1 MAITRMTVIKAS
13 SDADYRKGQDIF
25 LIDKRIK
32 NFETDMN
39 TLTDTPMITATVLDA
54 DGSEHET
61 QVSIDEDES
70 RIIGSL
76 CSCPDFYQSQ
86 GLCCHCVA
94 ILLKYISRR
103 HLQTSFSVK
112 NQNRIGQTLIESYI
126 QQSTR
131 SPYSAEALE
140 SRGMIELE
148 PILHKQYN
156 KLSVDFKIG
165 TSKKYV
171 IKDLLEFARLV
182 REHELF
188 QYGKN
193 LKFFHEPEAFAS
205 DSRELLNF
213 IMQRIEE
220 YEYHFHYVQDSTYR
234 FQTMKALRFLPLS
247 PTAIDTFLNL
257 MLGRSLQF
265 QLDDR
270 SQTIHV
276 VDGDPSLSLELKS
289 EGTDSYH
296 LTIENCLIISGAH
309 HFWILKDKKLYKCS
323 DAFKRDMQP
332 YLTEL
337 NRQKVREITL
347 SEKQLRPFY
356 GSVLK
361 HLEAHTDFHAE
372 GIDLSSY
379 EPPEAH
385 FSIYLD
391 NPAENIISCTAYA
404 RYNDETFSLATPIS
418 CEDGFRDAAMENKIL
433 TAIQTY
439 FRPVLSSEYEDQ
451 HLPDVD
457 GDFVISHDDPSAFLF
472 LEQGLPHFYELAEVF
487 ISSNMKRIRILSAPK
502 TAVGVSVSNGLLEID
517 IQSDTLPY
525 EELAGILNSYRRRQK
540 YYKLKSGEFLKL
552 ENNSLSVLSELADGL
567 RLSEK
572 DIRHGKIT
580 VPLYRASYIDSVLTS
595 HNSDIQSHRD
605 RYFKSLIRDM
615 KSVADSDYEVPD
627 ALKPILRD
635 YQKTGYRWLCTI
647 AQLGF
652 GGILADDMGLGKTLQ
667 IITLLEHTRIEA
679 ISGNIDASEAL
690 DSPDDADSSMTIS
703 ASEQAHPVSLIICP
717 SSLVYNWDSEIEHF
731 APQLKTLLIIGTAQE
746 RRELLTHYSDYD
758 VLITSY
764 DMLKRDIA
772 CYDNLRF
779 RYQIIDE
786 AQYIKNHRTQAARS
800 VCSIHSVTRFAL
812 TGTPIENRLSELWSI
827 FEYLMPGFLYPY
839 AYFRSELEQPIVE
852 DKDMIAAT
860 RLQQLVRPFIMRRL
874 KTDVLKELPDKLEHA
889 VYAQM
894 TDEQH
899 KLYNANAL
907 KLQKDLEK
915 QSDSMFKT
923 SKIQILSELTKL
935 RQLCCDPSLIYQNYH
950 GGSAKLDTCIQL
962 IQNAMAGGHKILL
975 FSQFTSMLDIIE
987 RRLKAERILYYRL
1000 DGSTKSEQRT
1010 RLVSAF
1016 NENKVPVFLISLKA
1030 GGTGLN
1036 LTGADIVIH
1045 YDPWWNA
1052 AAQNQATDRAH
1063 RIGQKHTVTVYKL
1076 IARHTIEEKILELQE
1091 NKKALSDQI
1100 LSEEGVTASHLTRD
1114 DLLQILQN

>member
-13 SDADYRKGQDIF
+13 TDADYRKGQDIF

-32 NFETDMN
+32 NFETDIN
-39 TLTDTPMITATVLDA
+39 TLTGTPMITATVLDA

-70 RIIGSL
+70 QIVGSL
-76 CSCPDFYQSQ
+76 CSCSDFYQSE

-103 HLQTSFSVK
+103 HIQTSFPSK
-112 NQNRIGQTLIESYI
+112 KQNRIGQTLIESYI
-126 QQSTR
+126 HQSSGTHYPAKA
-131 SPYSAEALE
+131 SETKVL
-140 SRGMIELE
+140 IELE
-148 PILHKQYN
+148 PILHKQYH

-165 TSKKYV
+165 TGKKYV
-171 IKDLLEFARLV
+171 IKDLLEFARLI
-182 REHELF
+182 RQGELF

-193 LKFFHEPEAFAS
+193 LKFFHEPEAFTS
-205 DSRELLNF
+205 ESRSMLAF

-220 YEYHFHYVQDSTYR
+220 YEYHFHCVQDSTYR
-234 FQTMKALRFLPLS
+234 FQTMKALRYLPLS
-247 PTAIDTFLNL
+247 PTAVDMFLN
-257 MLGRSLQF
+257 MMIGHTLQF
-265 QLDDR
+265 DLDDHIR
-270 SQTIHV
+270 PIYVT
-276 VDGDPSLSLELKS
+276 DGDPELTLELKA
-289 EGTDSYH
+289 EDSDTYH
-296 LTIENCLIISGAH
+296 LTIEDCLILSGART
-309 HFWILKDKKLYKCS
+309 FWILKDKILYRCS
-323 DAFKRDMQP
+323 EAFKKDMQP

-337 NRQKVREITL
+337 NRQKIREITL

-361 HLEAHTDFHAE
+361 HLEAHTDFHTE
-372 GIDLSSY
+372 GVDLTDY

-404 RYNDETFSLATPIS
+404 RYGEETFSLATPIS
-418 CEDGFRDAAMENKIL
+418 CEDGFRDASMENRIL

-439 FRPVLSSEYEDQ
+439 FQPAAVSGNEDSPVADA
-451 HLPDVD
+451 
-457 GDFVISHDDPSAFLF
+457 DFIISHDDQAAFLF

-487 ISSNMKRIRILSAPK
+487 ISSNMKRIRILSAPR

-517 IQSDTLPY
+517 IHSDSLPY

-567 RLSEK
+567 RLSEQA
-572 DIRHGKIT
+572 IRGGRIS
-580 VPLYRASYIDSVLTS
+580 VPLYRASYIDAVLTS

-627 ALKPILRD
+627 AMKPILRD

-667 IITLLEHTRIEA
+667 IITLLEHARLEA
-679 ISGNIDASEAL
+679 ISKTVDLTDTASHTAC
-690 DSPDDADSSMTIS
+690 PP
-703 ASEQAHPVSLIICP
+703 PVSLIVCP

-731 APQLKTLLIIGTAQE
+731 APNLKTLLITGTAQE
-746 RRELLTHYSDYD
+746 RQELLTHYADYD

-772 CYDNLRF
+772 SYDNLHF
-779 RYQIIDE
+779 HYQIIDE

-852 DKDMIAAT
+852 NKDQIAAT

-894 TDEQH
+894 TDEQN
-899 KLYNANAL
+899 KLYTANTL
-907 KLQKDLEK
+907 KLQKDLEQ

-923 SKIQILSELTKL
+923 SKIQILAELTKL

-962 IQNAMAGGHKILL
+962 IENAMAGGHKILL
-975 FSQFTSMLDIIE
+975 FSQFTSMLDVIE

-1010 RLVSAF
+1010 RLVNAF
-1016 NENKVPVFLISLKA
+1016 NENKIPVFLISLKA

-1063 RIGQKHTVTVYKL
+1063 RIGQTHTVTVYKL

-1100 LSEEGVTASHLTRD
+1100 LSEEGVTASQLTKEELLK
-1114 DLLQILQN
+1114 LLQN

>member
-1 MAITRMTVIKAS
+1 MAITIMTVIKAS

-32 NFETDMN
+32 NFETDIN
-39 TLTDTPMITATVLDA
+39 TLTGTPMITATVLDA

-70 RIIGSL
+70 QIVGSL
-76 CSCPDFYQSQ
+76 CSCSDFYQSE

-103 HLQTSFSVK
+103 HIQISFPAK
-112 NQNRIGQTLIESYI
+112 KQNRIGQTLIESYI
-126 QQSTR
+126 HQSSGTHY
-131 SPYSAEALE
+131 PAEASETKVL
-140 SRGMIELE
+140 IELE
-148 PILHKQYN
+148 PILHKQYH

-165 TSKKYV
+165 TGKKYV
-171 IKDLLEFARLV
+171 IKDLLEFARLI
-182 REHELF
+182 RQGELF

-193 LKFFHEPEAFAS
+193 LKFFHEPEAFTTE
-205 DSRELLNF
+205 SRNMLAF

-220 YEYHFHYVQDSTYR
+220 YEYHFHCVQDSTYR
-234 FQTMKALRFLPLS
+234 FQTMKALRYLPLS
-247 PTAIDTFLNL
+247 PTAVDMFLN
-257 MLGRSLQF
+257 MMIGHTLQF
-265 QLDDR
+265 DLDDHIR
-270 SQTIHV
+270 PIYVT
-276 VDGDPSLSLELKS
+276 DGDPELTLELKA
-289 EGTDSYH
+289 EDSDTYH
-296 LTIENCLIISGAH
+296 LTIEDCLILSGART
-309 HFWILKDKKLYKCS
+309 FWILKDKILYRCS
-323 DAFKRDMQP
+323 EAFKKDMQP

-337 NRQKVREITL
+337 NRQKIREITL

-361 HLEAHTDFHAE
+361 HLEAHTDFHTE
-372 GIDLSSY
+372 GVDLTDY

-404 RYNDETFSLATPIS
+404 RYGEETFSLATPIS
-418 CEDGFRDAAMENKIL
+418 CEDGFRDASMENRIL

-439 FRPVLSSEYEDQ
+439 FQPAAVSGNEDSPVADA
-451 HLPDVD
+451 
-457 GDFVISHDDPSAFLF
+457 DFIISHDDQAAFLF

-487 ISSNMKRIRILSAPK
+487 ISSNMKRIRILSAPR

-517 IQSDTLPY
+517 IHSDSLPY

-567 RLSEK
+567 RLSEQA
-572 DIRHGKIT
+572 IRGGRIS
-580 VPLYRASYIDSVLTS
+580 VPLYRASYIDAVLTS

-627 ALKPILRD
+627 AMKPILRD

-667 IITLLEHTRIEA
+667 IITLLEHARLEA
-679 ISGNIDASEAL
+679 ISKTVDLTDTASHTAC
-690 DSPDDADSSMTIS
+690 PP
-703 ASEQAHPVSLIICP
+703 PVSLIVCP

-731 APQLKTLLIIGTAQE
+731 APNLKTLLITGTAQE
-746 RRELLTHYSDYD
+746 RQELLTHYADYD

-772 CYDNLRF
+772 SYDNLHF
-779 RYQIIDE
+779 HYQIIDE

-852 DKDMIAAT
+852 NKDQIAAT

-894 TDEQH
+894 TDEQN
-899 KLYNANAL
+899 KLYTANTL
-907 KLQKDLEK
+907 KLQKDLEQ

-923 SKIQILSELTKL
+923 SKIQILAELTKL

-962 IQNAMAGGHKILL
+962 IENAMAGGHKILL
-975 FSQFTSMLDIIE
+975 FSQFTSMLDVIE

-1010 RLVSAF
+1010 RLVNAF
-1016 NENKVPVFLISLKA
+1016 NENKIPVFLISLKA

-1063 RIGQKHTVTVYKL
+1063 RIGQTHTVTVYKL

-1100 LSEEGVTASHLTRD
+1100 LSEEGVTASQLTKEELLK
-1114 DLLQILQN
+1114 LLQN

>member
-32 NFETDMN
+32 NFETDIN
-39 TLTDTPMITATVLDA
+39 TLTGTPMITATVLDA

-70 RIIGSL
+70 QIVGSL
-76 CSCPDFYQSQ
+76 CSCSDFYQSE

-103 HLQTSFSVK
+103 HIQTSFPAK
-112 NQNRIGQTLIESYI
+112 KQNRIGQTLIESYI
-126 QQSTR
+126 HQSSGTHY
-131 SPYSAEALE
+131 PAEASETKVL
-140 SRGMIELE
+140 IELE
-148 PILHKQYN
+148 PILHKQYH

-165 TSKKYV
+165 TGKKYV
-171 IKDLLEFARLV
+171 IKDLLEFARLI
-182 REHELF
+182 RQGELF

-193 LKFFHEPEAFAS
+193 LKFFHEPEAFTS
-205 DSRELLNF
+205 ESRSMLAF

-220 YEYHFHYVQDSTYR
+220 YEYHFHCVQDSTYR
-234 FQTMKALRFLPLS
+234 FQTMKALRYLPLS
-247 PTAIDTFLNL
+247 PTAVDMFLN
-257 MLGRSLQF
+257 MMIGHTLQF
-265 QLDDR
+265 DLDNHIR
-270 SQTIHV
+270 TIYV
-276 VDGDPSLSLELKS
+276 TDGDPKLTLELKA
-289 EGTDSYH
+289 EDSDTYH
-296 LTIENCLIISGAH
+296 LTIEDCLILSGAQT
-309 HFWILKDKKLYKCS
+309 FWILKDKILYRCS
-323 DAFKRDMQP
+323 EAFKKDMQP

-337 NRQKVREITL
+337 NRQKIREITL

-361 HLEAHTDFHAE
+361 HLEAHTDFHTE
-372 GIDLSSY
+372 GVDLTDY

-404 RYNDETFSLATPIS
+404 RYGEETFSLATPIS
-418 CEDGFRDAAMENKIL
+418 CEDGFRDASMENRIL

-439 FRPVLSSEYEDQ
+439 FQPAAVSGNEDSPVADA
-451 HLPDVD
+451 
-457 GDFVISHDDPSAFLF
+457 DFIISHDDQAAFLF

-487 ISSNMKRIRILSAPK
+487 ISSNMKRIRILSAPR

-517 IQSDTLPY
+517 IHSDSLPY

-567 RLSEK
+567 RLSEQA
-572 DIRHGKIT
+572 IRGGRIS
-580 VPLYRASYIDSVLTS
+580 VPLYRASYIDAVLTS

-627 ALKPILRD
+627 AMKPILRD

-667 IITLLEHTRIEA
+667 IITLLEHARLEA
-679 ISGNIDASEAL
+679 ISKTVDLTDTASHTAC
-690 DSPDDADSSMTIS
+690 PP
-703 ASEQAHPVSLIICP
+703 PVSLIVCP

-731 APQLKTLLIIGTAQE
+731 APNLKTLLITGTAQE
-746 RRELLTHYSDYD
+746 RQELLTHYADYD

-772 CYDNLRF
+772 SYDNLHF
-779 RYQIIDE
+779 HFQIIDE

-852 DKDMIAAT
+852 NKDQIAAT

-894 TDEQH
+894 TDEQN
-899 KLYNANAL
+899 KLYTANTL
-907 KLQKDLEK
+907 KLQKDLEQ

-923 SKIQILSELTKL
+923 SKIQILAELTKL

-962 IQNAMAGGHKILL
+962 IENAMAGGHKILL
-975 FSQFTSMLDIIE
+975 FSQFTSMLDVIE

-1010 RLVSAF
+1010 RLVNAF
-1016 NENKVPVFLISLKA
+1016 NENKIPVFLISLKA

-1063 RIGQKHTVTVYKL
+1063 RIGQTHTVTVYKL

-1100 LSEEGVTASHLTRD
+1100 LSEEGVTASQLTKEELLK
-1114 DLLQILQN
+1114 LLQN

>member
-13 SDADYRKGQDIF
+13 TDADYRKGQDIF

-32 NFETDMN
+32 NFETDIN
-39 TLTDTPMITATVLDA
+39 TLTGTPMITATVLDA

-61 QVSIDEDES
+61 QVSIDEDENQ
-70 RIIGSL
+70 IVGSL
-76 CSCPDFYQSQ
+76 CSCSDFYQSE

-103 HLQTSFSVK
+103 HIQTSFPAK
-112 NQNRIGQTLIESYI
+112 KQNRIGQTLIESYI
-126 QQSTR
+126 HQSSSTHY
-131 SPYSAEALE
+131 PAEASETKVL
-140 SRGMIELE
+140 IELE
-148 PILHKQYN
+148 PILHKQYH

-165 TSKKYV
+165 TGKKYV
-171 IKDLLEFARLV
+171 IKDLLEFARLI
-182 REHELF
+182 HQGELF

-193 LKFFHEPEAFAS
+193 LKFFHEPEAFTTE
-205 DSRELLNF
+205 SRNVMAF

-220 YEYHFHYVQDSTYR
+220 YEYHFHCVQDSTYR
-234 FQTMKALRFLPLS
+234 FQTMKALRYLPLS
-247 PTAIDTFLNL
+247 PTAVDMFLN
-257 MLGRSLQF
+257 MMIGHTLQF
-265 QLDDR
+265 DLDDHIR
-270 SQTIHV
+270 PIYVT
-276 VDGDPSLSLELKS
+276 DGDPELTLELKA
-289 EGTDSYH
+289 EDSDTYH
-296 LTIENCLIISGAH
+296 LTIEDCLILSGART
-309 HFWILKDKKLYKCS
+309 FWILKDKILYRCS
-323 DAFKRDMQP
+323 EAFKKDMQP

-361 HLEAHTDFHAE
+361 HLEAHTDFHTE
-372 GIDLSSY
+372 GIDLNGY

-404 RYNDETFSLATPIS
+404 RYGEETFSLATPIS
-418 CEDGFRDAAMENKIL
+418 SEDGFRDVAMENRIL

-439 FRPVLSSEYEDQ
+439 FQPAAVSGNENSPVADA
-451 HLPDVD
+451 
-457 GDFVISHDDPSAFLF
+457 DFIISHDDQAAFLF

-487 ISSNMKRIRILSAPK
+487 ISSNMKRIRILSAPR

-517 IQSDTLPY
+517 IHSDSLPY

-567 RLSEK
+567 RLSEQA
-572 DIRHGKIT
+572 IRGGRIS
-580 VPLYRASYIDSVLTS
+580 VPLYRASYIDAVLTS
-595 HNSDIQSHRD
+595 HNSDMQSHRD

-627 ALKPILRD
+627 AMKPILRD

-667 IITLLEHTRIEA
+667 IITLLEHARLEA
-679 ISGNIDASEAL
+679 ISKTVDLTETASHTAC
-690 DSPDDADSSMTIS
+690 PP
-703 ASEQAHPVSLIICP
+703 PVSLIVCP

-731 APQLKTLLIIGTAQE
+731 APNLKTLLITGTAQE
-746 RRELLTHYSDYD
+746 RQELLTHYADYD

-764 DMLKRDIA
+764 DMLKRDISS
-772 CYDNLRF
+772 YDNLHF
-779 RYQIIDE
+779 HYQIIDE

-852 DKDMIAAT
+852 NKDQIAAT

-894 TDEQH
+894 TDEQN
-899 KLYNANAL
+899 KLYTANAL
-907 KLQKDLEK
+907 KLQKDLEQ

-923 SKIQILSELTKL
+923 SKIQILAELTTL

-962 IQNAMAGGHKILL
+962 IENAMAGGHKILL
-975 FSQFTSMLDIIE
+975 FSQFTSMLDVIE
-987 RRLKAERILYYRL
+987 RRLKTEHILYYRL

-1010 RLVSAF
+1010 RLVNAF
-1016 NENKVPVFLISLKA
+1016 NENKIPVFLISLKA

-1063 RIGQKHTVTVYKL
+1063 RIGQTHTVTVYKL
-1076 IARHTIEEKILELQE
+1076 IARHTIEEKILKLQE

-1100 LSEEGVTASHLTRD
+1100 LSEEGVTASQLTKEE
-1114 DLLQILQN
+1114 LLQILQN

>member
-13 SDADYRKGQDIF
+13 TDADYRKGQDIF

-32 NFETDMN
+32 NFETDIN

-70 RIIGSL
+70 QIVGSL
-76 CSCPDFYQSQ
+76 CSCTDFYQSE

-103 HLQTSFSVK
+103 HIQTSFPSK
-112 NQNRIGQTLIESYI
+112 KQNRIGQTLIESYI
-126 QQSTR
+126 HQS
-131 SPYSAEALE
+131 SGSHYPAEASETKVL
-140 SRGMIELE
+140 IELE
-148 PILHKQYN
+148 PILHKQYH

-165 TSKKYV
+165 TGKKYV
-171 IKDLLEFARLV
+171 IKDLLEFARLI
-182 REHELF
+182 RQGELF

-193 LKFFHEPEAFAS
+193 LKFFHEPAAFTS
-205 DSRELLNF
+205 ESRSMLAF

-220 YEYHFHYVQDSTYR
+220 YEYHFHCVQDSTYR
-234 FQTMKALRFLPLS
+234 FQTMKALRYLPLS
-247 PTAIDTFLNL
+247 PTAVDMFLN
-257 MLGRSLQF
+257 MMIGHTLQF
-265 QLDDR
+265 DLDDHIR
-270 SQTIHV
+270 PIYVT
-276 VDGDPSLSLELKS
+276 DGDPELTLELKAK
-289 EGTDSYH
+289 DSDTYH
-296 LTIENCLIISGAH
+296 LTIEDCLILSGART
-309 HFWILKDKKLYKCS
+309 FWILKDKILYRCS
-323 DAFKRDMQP
+323 EAFKKDMQP

-361 HLEAHTDFHAE
+361 HLEAHTDFHTE
-372 GIDLSSY
+372 GVDLTGY

-404 RYNDETFSLATPIS
+404 RYGEETFSLATPIS

-439 FRPVLSSEYEDQ
+439 FQPAAVSRNDDSPVADA
-451 HLPDVD
+451 
-457 GDFVISHDDPSAFLF
+457 DFIISHDDQAAFLF

-487 ISSNMKRIRILSAPK
+487 ISSNMKHIRILSAPR

-517 IQSDTLPY
+517 VHSDSLPY
-525 EELAGILNSYRRRQK
+525 DELAGILNSYRRRQK

-567 RLSEK
+567 RLSEQA
-572 DIRHGKIT
+572 IRGGRIS
-580 VPLYRASYIDSVLTS
+580 VPLYRASYIDAVLTS
-595 HNSDIQSHRD
+595 HNSDMQSHRD

-627 ALKPILRD
+627 AMKPILRD

-667 IITLLEHTRIEA
+667 IITLLEHARLEA
-679 ISGNIDASEAL
+679 ISKTVDLAETASHTAC
-690 DSPDDADSSMTIS
+690 PP
-703 ASEQAHPVSLIICP
+703 PVSLIVCP

-731 APQLKTLLIIGTAQE
+731 APNLKTLLITGTAQE
-746 RRELLTHYSDYD
+746 RQELLTHYADYD
-758 VLITSY
+758 ILITSY

-772 CYDNLRF
+772 SYENLHF
-779 RYQIIDE
+779 HYQIIDE

-852 DKDMIAAT
+852 NKDKIAAT

-894 TDEQH
+894 TDEQK
-899 KLYNANAL
+899 KLYTANAL
-907 KLQKDLEK
+907 KLQKNLEQ

-923 SKIQILSELTKL
+923 SKIQILAELTKL

-962 IQNAMAGGHKILL
+962 IENAMAGGHKILL
-975 FSQFTSMLDIIE
+975 FSQFTSMLDVIE
-987 RRLKAERILYYRL
+987 RRLKTERILYYRL

-1010 RLVSAF
+1010 RLVNAF

-1052 AAQNQATDRAH
+1052 AAQNQATDRTH

-1076 IARHTIEEKILELQE
+1076 IARHTIEEKILKLQE

-1100 LSEEGVTASHLTRD
+1100 LSEEGVTASHLTKE
-1114 DLLQILQN
+1114 DLLQILQ

>member
-13 SDADYRKGQDIF
+13 TDADYRKGQDIF

-32 NFETDMN
+32 NFETDIN

-70 RIIGSL
+70 QIVGSL
-76 CSCPDFYQSQ
+76 CSCSDFYQAE

-103 HLQTSFSVK
+103 HIQTSFPSK
-112 NQNRIGQTLIESYI
+112 KQNRIGQTLIESYI
-126 QQSTR
+126 HQS
-131 SPYSAEALE
+131 SGSHYPAEASETKVL
-140 SRGMIELE
+140 IELE
-148 PILHKQYN
+148 PILHKQYH

-165 TSKKYV
+165 TGKKYV
-171 IKDLLEFARLV
+171 IKDLLEFARLI
-182 REHELF
+182 HQGELF

-193 LKFFHEPEAFAS
+193 LKFFHEPEAFTS
-205 DSRELLNF
+205 ESRSMLAF

-220 YEYHFHYVQDSTYR
+220 YEYHFHCVQDSTYR
-234 FQTMKALRFLPLS
+234 FQTMKALRYLPLS
-247 PTAIDTFLNL
+247 PTAVDMFLN
-257 MLGRSLQF
+257 MMIGHTLQF
-265 QLDDR
+265 DLDDHIR
-270 SQTIHV
+270 PIYVT
-276 VDGDPSLSLELKS
+276 DGDPELTLELKA
-289 EGTDSYH
+289 EDSDTYH
-296 LTIENCLIISGAH
+296 LTIEDCLILSGART
-309 HFWILKDKKLYKCS
+309 FWILKDKILYRCS
-323 DAFKRDMQP
+323 EAFKKDMQP

-361 HLEAHTDFHAE
+361 HLEAHTDFHTE
-372 GIDLSSY
+372 GVDLTDY

-404 RYNDETFSLATPIS
+404 RYGEETFSLATPIS
-418 CEDGFRDAAMENKIL
+418 CEDGFRDAAMENRIL

-439 FRPVLSSEYEDQ
+439 FQPAAVSGNEDSPVADA
-451 HLPDVD
+451 
-457 GDFVISHDDPSAFLF
+457 DFIISHDDQAAFLF

-487 ISSNMKRIRILSAPK
+487 ISSNMKRIRILSAPR

-517 IQSDTLPY
+517 VHSDSLPY
-525 EELAGILNSYRRRQK
+525 EELAGILNSYRCRQK

-567 RLSEK
+567 RLSEQA
-572 DIRHGKIT
+572 IRGGRIS
-580 VPLYRASYIDSVLTS
+580 VPLYRASYIDAVLTS
-595 HNSDIQSHRD
+595 HNSDMQSHRD

-627 ALKPILRD
+627 AMKPILRD

-667 IITLLEHTRIEA
+667 IITLLEHARLEA
-679 ISGNIDASEAL
+679 ISKTVDLTDTASHTAC
-690 DSPDDADSSMTIS
+690 PP
-703 ASEQAHPVSLIICP
+703 PVSLIVCP

-731 APQLKTLLIIGTAQE
+731 APNLKTLLITGTAQE
-746 RRELLTHYSDYD
+746 RQELLTHYADYD

-772 CYDNLRF
+772 RYDNLHF
-779 RYQIIDE
+779 HYQIIDE

-852 DKDMIAAT
+852 NKDQIAAT

-894 TDEQH
+894 TDEQN
-899 KLYNANAL
+899 KLYTANTL
-907 KLQKDLEK
+907 KLQKDLEQ

-923 SKIQILSELTKL
+923 SKIQILAELTKL

-962 IQNAMAGGHKILL
+962 IENAMAGGHKILL
-975 FSQFTSMLDIIE
+975 FSQFTSMLDVIE

-1010 RLVSAF
+1010 RLVNAF
-1016 NENKVPVFLISLKA
+1016 NENKIPVFLISLKA

-1063 RIGQKHTVTVYKL
+1063 RIGQTHTVTVYKL

-1100 LSEEGVTASHLTRD
+1100 LSEEGVTASQLTKEELLK
-1114 DLLQILQN
+1114 LLQN

>member
-32 NFETDMN
+32 NFETDIN

-61 QVSIDEDES
+61 QVSIDEDENQ
-70 RIIGSL
+70 IVGSL
-76 CSCPDFYQSQ
+76 CSCSDFYQSE
-86 GLCCHCVA
+86 GLCCHCIA

-103 HLQTSFSVK
+103 HIQTSFPAK
-112 NQNRIGQTLIESYI
+112 KQNRIGQTLIESYI
-126 QQSTR
+126 HQS
-131 SPYSAEALE
+131 SGSHYPAEASETKVL
-140 SRGMIELE
+140 IELE
-148 PILHKQYN
+148 PILHKQYH

-165 TSKKYV
+165 TGKKYV
-171 IKDLLEFARLV
+171 IKDLLEFARLI
-182 REHELF
+182 RQGELF

-193 LKFFHEPEAFAS
+193 LKFFHEPEAFTTE
-205 DSRELLNF
+205 SRSMLAF

-220 YEYHFHYVQDSTYR
+220 YEYHFHCVQDSTYR
-234 FQTMKALRFLPLS
+234 FQTMKALRYLPLS
-247 PTAIDTFLNL
+247 PTAVDMFLN
-257 MLGRSLQF
+257 MMIGHTLQF
-265 QLDDR
+265 DLDDHIR
-270 SQTIHV
+270 PIYVT
-276 VDGDPSLSLELKS
+276 DGDPELTLELKA
-289 EGTDSYH
+289 EDSDTYH
-296 LTIENCLIISGAH
+296 LTIEDCLILSGART
-309 HFWILKDKKLYKCS
+309 FWILKDKILYRCS
-323 DAFKRDMQP
+323 EAFKKDMQP

-361 HLEAHTDFHAE
+361 HLEAHTDFHTE
-372 GIDLSSY
+372 GVDLTDY

-404 RYNDETFSLATPIS
+404 RYGEETFSLATPIS
-418 CEDGFRDAAMENKIL
+418 CEDGFRDASMENRIL

-439 FRPVLSSEYEDQ
+439 FQPAAVSGNEDSPVADA
-451 HLPDVD
+451 
-457 GDFVISHDDPSAFLF
+457 DFIISHDDQAAFLF

-487 ISSNMKRIRILSAPK
+487 ISSNMKRIRILSAPR

-517 IQSDTLPY
+517 IHSDSLPY

-567 RLSEK
+567 RLSEQA
-572 DIRHGKIT
+572 IRDGRIS
-580 VPLYRASYIDSVLTS
+580 VPLYRASYIDAVLTS

-627 ALKPILRD
+627 AMKPILRD

-667 IITLLEHTRIEA
+667 IITLLEHARLEA
-679 ISGNIDASEAL
+679 ISKTVDLTETASHTAC
-690 DSPDDADSSMTIS
+690 PP
-703 ASEQAHPVSLIICP
+703 PVSLIVCP

-731 APQLKTLLIIGTAQE
+731 APNLKTLLITGTAQE
-746 RRELLTHYSDYD
+746 RQELLTHYADYD

-772 CYDNLRF
+772 SYDNLHF
-779 RYQIIDE
+779 HYQIIDE

-852 DKDMIAAT
+852 NKDQIAAT

-894 TDEQH
+894 TDEQN
-899 KLYNANAL
+899 KLYTANTL
-907 KLQKDLEK
+907 KLQKDLEQ

-923 SKIQILSELTKL
+923 SKIQILAELTKL

-962 IQNAMAGGHKILL
+962 IENAMAGGHKILL
-975 FSQFTSMLDIIE
+975 FSQFTSMLDVIE

-1010 RLVSAF
+1010 RLVNAF
-1016 NENKVPVFLISLKA
+1016 NENKIPVFLISLKA

-1063 RIGQKHTVTVYKL
+1063 RIGQTHTVTVYKL

-1100 LSEEGVTASHLTRD
+1100 LSEEGVTASQLTKEELLK
-1114 DLLQILQN
+1114 LLQN

>member
-32 NFETDMN
+32 NFETDIN
-39 TLTDTPMITATVLDA
+39 TLTGTPMITATVLDA

-70 RIIGSL
+70 QIVGSL
-76 CSCPDFYQSQ
+76 CSCSDFYQSE

-103 HLQTSFSVK
+103 HIQTSFPAK
-112 NQNRIGQTLIESYI
+112 KQNRIGQTLIESYI
-126 QQSTR
+126 HQS
-131 SPYSAEALE
+131 SGSHYPAEASETKVL
-140 SRGMIELE
+140 IELE
-148 PILHKQYN
+148 PILHKQYH

-165 TSKKYV
+165 TGKKYV
-171 IKDLLEFARLV
+171 IKDLLEFARLI
-182 REHELF
+182 RQGELF

-193 LKFFHEPEAFAS
+193 LKFFHEPEAFTTE
-205 DSRELLNF
+205 SRNMLAF

-220 YEYHFHYVQDSTYR
+220 YEYHFHCVQDSTYR
-234 FQTMKALRFLPLS
+234 FQTMKALRYLPLS
-247 PTAIDTFLNL
+247 PTAVDMFLN
-257 MLGRSLQF
+257 MMIGHTLQF
-265 QLDDR
+265 DLDDHIR
-270 SQTIHV
+270 PIYVT
-276 VDGDPSLSLELKS
+276 DGDPELTLELKA
-289 EGTDSYH
+289 EDSDTYH
-296 LTIENCLIISGAH
+296 LTIQDCLILSGART
-309 HFWILKDKKLYKCS
+309 FWILKDKILYRCS
-323 DAFKRDMQP
+323 EAFKKDMQP

-337 NRQKVREITL
+337 NRQKIREITL

-361 HLEAHTDFHAE
+361 HLEAHTDFHTE
-372 GIDLSSY
+372 GVDLTDY

-404 RYNDETFSLATPIS
+404 RYGEETFSLATPIS
-418 CEDGFRDAAMENKIL
+418 CEDGFRDAAMENRIL

-439 FRPVLSSEYEDQ
+439 FQPAAVSGNEDSPVADA
-451 HLPDVD
+451 
-457 GDFVISHDDPSAFLF
+457 DFIISHDDQTAFLF

-487 ISSNMKRIRILSAPK
+487 ISSNMKRIRILSAPR

-517 IQSDTLPY
+517 IHSDSLPY

-540 YYKLKSGEFLKL
+540 YYKLKSEEFLKL

-567 RLSEK
+567 RLSEQA
-572 DIRHGKIT
+572 IRGGRIS
-580 VPLYRASYIDSVLTS
+580 VPLYRASYIDAVLTS

-627 ALKPILRD
+627 AMKPILRD

-667 IITLLEHTRIEA
+667 IITLLEHARLEA
-679 ISGNIDASEAL
+679 ISKTVDLTDTASHTAC
-690 DSPDDADSSMTIS
+690 PP
-703 ASEQAHPVSLIICP
+703 PVSLIVCP

-731 APQLKTLLIIGTAQE
+731 APNLKTLLITGTAQE
-746 RRELLTHYSDYD
+746 RQELLTHYADYD

-772 CYDNLRF
+772 SYDNLHF
-779 RYQIIDE
+779 HYQIIDE

-812 TGTPIENRLSELWSI
+812 TGTPIENRLCVFWSI

-852 DKDMIAAT
+852 NKDQIAAT

-894 TDEQH
+894 TDEQN
-899 KLYNANAL
+899 KLYTANTL
-907 KLQKDLEK
+907 KLQKDLEQ

-923 SKIQILSELTKL
+923 SKIQILAELTKL

-962 IQNAMAGGHKILL
+962 IENAMAGGHKILL
-975 FSQFTSMLDIIE
+975 FSQFTSMLDVIE

-1010 RLVSAF
+1010 RLVNAF
-1016 NENKVPVFLISLKA
+1016 NENKIPVFLISLKA

-1063 RIGQKHTVTVYKL
+1063 RIGQTHTVTVYKL

-1100 LSEEGVTASHLTRD
+1100 LSEEGVTASQLTKEELLK
-1114 DLLQILQN
+1114 LLQN

>member
-32 NFETDMN
+32 NFETDIN
-39 TLTDTPMITATVLDA
+39 TLTGTPMITATVLDA

-70 RIIGSL
+70 QIVGSL
-76 CSCPDFYQSQ
+76 CSCSDFYQSE

-103 HLQTSFSVK
+103 HIQISFPAK
-112 NQNRIGQTLIESYI
+112 KQNRIGQTLIESYI
-126 QQSTR
+126 HQSSGTHY
-131 SPYSAEALE
+131 PAEASETKVL
-140 SRGMIELE
+140 IELE
-148 PILHKQYN
+148 PILHKQYH

-165 TSKKYV
+165 TGKKYV
-171 IKDLLEFARLV
+171 IKDLLEFARLI
-182 REHELF
+182 RQGELF

-193 LKFFHEPEAFAS
+193 LKFFHEPEAFTTE
-205 DSRELLNF
+205 SRSMLAF

-220 YEYHFHYVQDSTYR
+220 YEYHFHCVQDSTYR
-234 FQTMKALRFLPLS
+234 FQTMKALRYLPLS
-247 PTAIDTFLNL
+247 PTAVDMFLN
-257 MLGRSLQF
+257 MMIGHTLQF
-265 QLDDR
+265 DLDDHIR
-270 SQTIHV
+270 PIYVT
-276 VDGDPSLSLELKS
+276 DGNPELTLELKA
-289 EGTDSYH
+289 EDSDTYH
-296 LTIENCLIISGAH
+296 LTIEDCLILSGAQT
-309 HFWILKDKKLYKCS
+309 FWILKDKILYRCS
-323 DAFKRDMQP
+323 EAFKKDMQP

-361 HLEAHTDFHAE
+361 HLEAHTDFHTE
-372 GIDLSSY
+372 GVDLTDY

-404 RYNDETFSLATPIS
+404 RYGEETFSLATPIS
-418 CEDGFRDAAMENKIL
+418 CEDGFRDASMENRIL

-439 FRPVLSSEYEDQ
+439 FQPAAVSGNEDSPVADA
-451 HLPDVD
+451 
-457 GDFVISHDDPSAFLF
+457 DFIISHDDQAAFLF

-487 ISSNMKRIRILSAPK
+487 ISSNMKRIRILSAPR

-517 IQSDTLPY
+517 IHSDSLPY

-567 RLSEK
+567 RLSEQA
-572 DIRHGKIT
+572 IRGGRIS
-580 VPLYRASYIDSVLTS
+580 VPLYRASYIDAVLTS

-627 ALKPILRD
+627 AMKPILRD

-667 IITLLEHTRIEA
+667 IITLLEHARLEA
-679 ISGNIDASEAL
+679 ISKTVDLTDTASHTAC
-690 DSPDDADSSMTIS
+690 PP
-703 ASEQAHPVSLIICP
+703 PVSLIVCP

-731 APQLKTLLIIGTAQE
+731 APNLKTLLITGTAQE
-746 RRELLTHYSDYD
+746 RQELLTHYADYD

-772 CYDNLRF
+772 SYDNLHF
-779 RYQIIDE
+779 HYQIIDE

-800 VCSIHSVTRFAL
+800 VCNIHSVTRFAL

-852 DKDMIAAT
+852 NKDQIAAT

-894 TDEQH
+894 TDEQN
-899 KLYNANAL
+899 KLYTANTL
-907 KLQKDLEK
+907 KLQKDLEQ

-923 SKIQILSELTKL
+923 SKIQILAELTKL

-962 IQNAMAGGHKILL
+962 IENAMAGGHKILL
-975 FSQFTSMLDIIE
+975 FSQFTSMLDVIE

-1010 RLVSAF
+1010 RLVNAF
-1016 NENKVPVFLISLKA
+1016 NENKIPVFLISLKA

-1063 RIGQKHTVTVYKL
+1063 RIGQTHTVTVYKL

-1100 LSEEGVTASHLTRD
+1100 LSEEGVTASQLTKEELLK
-1114 DLLQILQN
+1114 LLQN

>member
-32 NFETDMN
+32 NFETDIN

-70 RIIGSL
+70 QIVGSL
-76 CSCPDFYQSQ
+76 CSCSDFYQAE

-103 HLQTSFSVK
+103 HIQTSFPSK
-112 NQNRIGQTLIESYI
+112 KQNRIGQTLIESYI
-126 QQSTR
+126 HQS
-131 SPYSAEALE
+131 SGSHYPAEASETKVL
-140 SRGMIELE
+140 IELE
-148 PILHKQYN
+148 PILHKQYH

-165 TSKKYV
+165 TGKKYV
-171 IKDLLEFARLV
+171 IKDLLEFARLI
-182 REHELF
+182 HQGELF

-193 LKFFHEPEAFAS
+193 LKFFHEPEAFTS
-205 DSRELLNF
+205 ESRSMLAF

-220 YEYHFHYVQDSTYR
+220 YEYHFHCVQDSTYR
-234 FQTMKALRFLPLS
+234 FQTMKALRYLPLS
-247 PTAIDTFLNL
+247 PTAVDMFLN
-257 MLGRSLQF
+257 MMIGHTLQF
-265 QLDDR
+265 DLDDHIR
-270 SQTIHV
+270 PIYVT
-276 VDGDPSLSLELKS
+276 DGDPELTLELKA
-289 EGTDSYH
+289 EDSDTYH
-296 LTIENCLIISGAH
+296 LTIEDCLILSGART
-309 HFWILKDKKLYKCS
+309 FWILKDKILYRCS
-323 DAFKRDMQP
+323 EAFKKDMQP

-361 HLEAHTDFHAE
+361 HLEAHTDFHTE
-372 GIDLSSY
+372 GVDLTDY

-404 RYNDETFSLATPIS
+404 RYGEETFSLATPIS
-418 CEDGFRDAAMENKIL
+418 CEDGFRDAAMENRIL

-439 FRPVLSSEYEDQ
+439 FQPAAVSGNEDSPVADA
-451 HLPDVD
+451 
-457 GDFVISHDDPSAFLF
+457 DFIISHDDQAAFLF

-487 ISSNMKRIRILSAPK
+487 ISSNMKRIRILSAPR

-517 IQSDTLPY
+517 VHSDSLPY

-567 RLSEK
+567 RLSEQA
-572 DIRHGKIT
+572 IRGGRIS
-580 VPLYRASYIDSVLTS
+580 VPLYRASYIDAVLTS

-627 ALKPILRD
+627 AMKPILRD

-667 IITLLEHTRIEA
+667 IITLLEHARLEA
-679 ISGNIDASEAL
+679 ISKTVDLTDTASHTAC
-690 DSPDDADSSMTIS
+690 PP
-703 ASEQAHPVSLIICP
+703 PVSLIVCP

-731 APQLKTLLIIGTAQE
+731 APNLKTLLITGTAQE
-746 RRELLTHYSDYD
+746 RQELLTHYADYD

-772 CYDNLRF
+772 RYDNLHF
-779 RYQIIDE
+779 HYQIIDE

-852 DKDMIAAT
+852 NKDQIAAT

-894 TDEQH
+894 TDEQN
-899 KLYNANAL
+899 KLYTANTL
-907 KLQKDLEK
+907 KLQKDLEQ

-923 SKIQILSELTKL
+923 SKIQILAELTKL

-962 IQNAMAGGHKILL
+962 IENAMAGGHKILL
-975 FSQFTSMLDIIE
+975 FSQFTSMLDVIE

-1010 RLVSAF
+1010 RLVNAF
-1016 NENKVPVFLISLKA
+1016 NENKIPVFLISLKA

-1063 RIGQKHTVTVYKL
+1063 RIGQTHTVTVYKL

-1100 LSEEGVTASHLTRD
+1100 LSEEGVTASQLTKEELLK
-1114 DLLQILQN
+1114 LLQN

>member
-13 SDADYRKGQDIF
+13 TDADYRKGQDIF

-32 NFETDMN
+32 NFETDIN
-39 TLTDTPMITATVLDA
+39 TLTGTPMITATVLDA

-61 QVSIDEDES
+61 QVSIDEDENQ
-70 RIIGSL
+70 IVGSL
-76 CSCPDFYQSQ
+76 CSCSYFYQSE

-103 HLQTSFSVK
+103 HIQSSFPAK
-112 NQNRIGQTLIESYI
+112 KQNRIGQTLIESYI
-126 QQSTR
+126 HQSSGTHY
-131 SPYSAEALE
+131 PAEASETKVL
-140 SRGMIELE
+140 IELE
-148 PILHKQYN
+148 PILHKQYH

-165 TSKKYV
+165 TGKKYV
-171 IKDLLEFARLV
+171 IKDLLEFARLI
-182 REHELF
+182 RQGELF

-193 LKFFHEPEAFAS
+193 LKFFHEPEAFTS
-205 DSRELLNF
+205 ESRSMLAF

-220 YEYHFHYVQDSTYR
+220 YEYHFHCVQDSTYR
-234 FQTMKALRFLPLS
+234 FQTMKALRYLPLS
-247 PTAIDTFLNL
+247 PTAVDMFLN
-257 MLGRSLQF
+257 MMIGHTLQF
-265 QLDDR
+265 DLDNHIR
-270 SQTIHV
+270 TIYV
-276 VDGDPSLSLELKS
+276 TDGDPELTLELKA
-289 EGTDSYH
+289 EDSDTYH
-296 LTIENCLIISGAH
+296 LTIEDCLILSGART
-309 HFWILKDKKLYKCS
+309 FWILKDKILYRCS
-323 DAFKRDMQP
+323 EAFKKDMQP

-361 HLEAHTDFHAE
+361 HLEAHTDFHTE
-372 GIDLSSY
+372 GVDLTDY

-404 RYNDETFSLATPIS
+404 RYGEEIFSLATPIS
-418 CEDGFRDAAMENKIL
+418 CEDGFRDASMENRIL

-439 FRPVLSSEYEDQ
+439 FQPAAVSGNEDSPVADA
-451 HLPDVD
+451 
-457 GDFVISHDDPSAFLF
+457 DFIISHDDQAAFLF

-487 ISSNMKRIRILSAPK
+487 ISSNMKRIRILSTPR

-517 IQSDTLPY
+517 IHSDSLPY
-525 EELAGILNSYRRRQK
+525 EELDGILNSYRRRQK

-567 RLSEK
+567 RLSEQA
-572 DIRHGKIT
+572 IRGGRIS
-580 VPLYRASYIDSVLTS
+580 VPLYRASYIDAVLTS

-627 ALKPILRD
+627 AMKPILRD

-667 IITLLEHTRIEA
+667 IITLLEHARLEA
-679 ISGNIDASEAL
+679 ISKTVDLTDTASHTAC
-690 DSPDDADSSMTIS
+690 PP
-703 ASEQAHPVSLIICP
+703 PVSLIVCP

-731 APQLKTLLIIGTAQE
+731 APNLKTLLITGTAQE
-746 RRELLTHYSDYD
+746 RQELLTHYADYD

-772 CYDNLRF
+772 SYDNLHF
-779 RYQIIDE
+779 HYQIIDE

-852 DKDMIAAT
+852 NKDQIAAT

-894 TDEQH
+894 TDEQN
-899 KLYNANAL
+899 KLYTANTL
-907 KLQKDLEK
+907 KLQKDLEQ

-923 SKIQILSELTKL
+923 SKIQILAELTKL

-962 IQNAMAGGHKILL
+962 IENAMAGGHKILL
-975 FSQFTSMLDIIE
+975 FSQFTSMLDVIE
-987 RRLKAERILYYRL
+987 RRLKAERTLYYRL

-1010 RLVSAF
+1010 RLVNAF
-1016 NENKVPVFLISLKA
+1016 NENKIPVFLISLKA

-1063 RIGQKHTVTVYKL
+1063 RIGQTHTVTVYKL

-1091 NKKALSDQI
+1091 NKKTLSDQI
-1100 LSEEGVTASHLTRD
+1100 LSEEGVTASQLTKEELLK
-1114 DLLQILQN
+1114 LLQN

>member
-32 NFETDMN
+32 NFETDIN
-39 TLTDTPMITATVLDA
+39 TLTGTPMITATVLDA

-70 RIIGSL
+70 QIVGSL
-76 CSCPDFYQSQ
+76 CSCSDFYQSE

-103 HLQTSFSVK
+103 HIQTSFPAK
-112 NQNRIGQTLIESYI
+112 KQNRIGQTLIESYI
-126 QQSTR
+126 HQS
-131 SPYSAEALE
+131 SGSHYPAEASETKVL
-140 SRGMIELE
+140 IELE
-148 PILHKQYN
+148 PILHKQYH

-165 TSKKYV
+165 TGKKYV
-171 IKDLLEFARLV
+171 IKDLLEFARLI
-182 REHELF
+182 RQGELF

-193 LKFFHEPEAFAS
+193 LKFFHEPEAFTTE
-205 DSRELLNF
+205 SRNMLAF

-220 YEYHFHYVQDSTYR
+220 YEYHFHCVQDSTYR
-234 FQTMKALRFLPLS
+234 FQTMKALRYLPLS
-247 PTAIDTFLNL
+247 PTAVDMFLN
-257 MLGRSLQF
+257 MMIGHTLQF
-265 QLDDR
+265 DLDDHIR
-270 SQTIHV
+270 PIYVT
-276 VDGDPSLSLELKS
+276 DGDPELTLELKA
-289 EGTDSYH
+289 EDSDTYH
-296 LTIENCLIISGAH
+296 LTIQDCLILSGART
-309 HFWILKDKKLYKCS
+309 FWILKDKILYRCS
-323 DAFKRDMQP
+323 EAFKKDMQP

-337 NRQKVREITL
+337 NRQKIREITL

-361 HLEAHTDFHAE
+361 HLEAHTDFHTE
-372 GIDLSSY
+372 GVDLTDY

-404 RYNDETFSLATPIS
+404 RYGEETFSLATPIS
-418 CEDGFRDAAMENKIL
+418 CEDGFRDAAMENRIL

-439 FRPVLSSEYEDQ
+439 FQPAAVSGNEDSPVADA
-451 HLPDVD
+451 
-457 GDFVISHDDPSAFLF
+457 DFIISHDDQTAFLF

-487 ISSNMKRIRILSAPK
+487 ISSNMKRIRILSAPR

-517 IQSDTLPY
+517 IHSDSLPY

-567 RLSEK
+567 RLSEQA
-572 DIRHGKIT
+572 IRGGRIS
-580 VPLYRASYIDSVLTS
+580 VPLYRASYIDAVLTS

-627 ALKPILRD
+627 AMKPILRD

-667 IITLLEHTRIEA
+667 IITLLEHARLEA
-679 ISGNIDASEAL
+679 ISKTVDLTDTASHTAC
-690 DSPDDADSSMTIS
+690 PP
-703 ASEQAHPVSLIICP
+703 PVSLIVCP

-731 APQLKTLLIIGTAQE
+731 APNLKTLLITGTAQE
-746 RRELLTHYSDYD
+746 RQELLTHYADYD

-772 CYDNLRF
+772 SYDNLHF
-779 RYQIIDE
+779 HYQIIDE

-800 VCSIHSVTRFAL
+800 VCSIHSATRFAL
-812 TGTPIENRLSELWSI
+812 TGTPIENRLSEFWSI

-852 DKDMIAAT
+852 NKDQIAAT

-894 TDEQH
+894 TDEQN
-899 KLYNANAL
+899 KLYTANTL
-907 KLQKDLEK
+907 KLQKDLEQ

-923 SKIQILSELTKL
+923 SKIQILAELTKL

-962 IQNAMAGGHKILL
+962 IENAMAGGHKILL
-975 FSQFTSMLDIIE
+975 FSQFTSMLDVIE

-1010 RLVSAF
+1010 RLVNAF
-1016 NENKVPVFLISLKA
+1016 NENKIPVFLISLKA

-1063 RIGQKHTVTVYKL
+1063 RIGQTHTVTVYKL

-1091 NKKALSDQI
+1091 NKKTLSDQI
-1100 LSEEGVTASHLTRD
+1100 LSEEGVTASQLTKEELLK
-1114 DLLQILQN
+1114 LLQN

>member
-13 SDADYRKGQDIF
+13 TDADYRKGQDIF

-32 NFETDMN
+32 NFETDIN
-39 TLTDTPMITATVLDA
+39 TLTGTPMITATVLDA

-61 QVSIDEDES
+61 QVSIDEDENQ
-70 RIIGSL
+70 IVGSL
-76 CSCPDFYQSQ
+76 CSCSDFYQSE

-103 HLQTSFSVK
+103 HIQTSFPAK
-112 NQNRIGQTLIESYI
+112 KQNRIGQTLIESYI
-126 QQSTR
+126 HQFSGTHY
-131 SPYSAEALE
+131 PAEASETKVL
-140 SRGMIELE
+140 IELE
-148 PILHKQYN
+148 PILHKQYH
-156 KLSVDFKIG
+156 KFSVDFKIG
-165 TSKKYV
+165 TGKKYV
-171 IKDLLEFARLV
+171 IKDLLEFARLI
-182 REHELF
+182 RQGELF

-193 LKFFHEPEAFAS
+193 LKFFHEPEAFTS
-205 DSRELLNF
+205 ESRSMLAF

-220 YEYHFHYVQDSTYR
+220 YEYHFHCVQDSTYR
-234 FQTMKALRFLPLS
+234 FQTMKALRYLPLS
-247 PTAIDTFLNL
+247 PTAVDMFLN
-257 MLGRSLQF
+257 MMIGHTLQF
-265 QLDDR
+265 DLDDHIR
-270 SQTIHV
+270 PIYVT
-276 VDGDPSLSLELKS
+276 DGDPELTLELKA
-289 EGTDSYH
+289 EDSDTYH
-296 LTIENCLIISGAH
+296 LTIEDCLILSGART
-309 HFWILKDKKLYKCS
+309 FWILKDKILYRCS
-323 DAFKRDMQP
+323 EAFKKDMQP

-361 HLEAHTDFHAE
+361 HLEAHTDFHTE
-372 GIDLSSY
+372 GVDLTDY

-404 RYNDETFSLATPIS
+404 RYGEETFSLATPIS
-418 CEDGFRDAAMENKIL
+418 CEDGFRDASMENRIL

-439 FRPVLSSEYEDQ
+439 FQPAAVSGNEDSPVADA
-451 HLPDVD
+451 
-457 GDFVISHDDPSAFLF
+457 DFIISHDDQAAFLF

-487 ISSNMKRIRILSAPK
+487 ISSNMKRIRILSAPR

-517 IQSDTLPY
+517 VHSDSLPY

-567 RLSEK
+567 RLSEQA
-572 DIRHGKIT
+572 IRGGRIS
-580 VPLYRASYIDSVLTS
+580 VPLYRASYIDAVLTS

-627 ALKPILRD
+627 AMKPILRD

-667 IITLLEHTRIEA
+667 IITLLEHAKLEA
-679 ISGNIDASEAL
+679 ISKTVDLTETASHTAC
-690 DSPDDADSSMTIS
+690 PP
-703 ASEQAHPVSLIICP
+703 PVSLIVCP

-731 APQLKTLLIIGTAQE
+731 APNLKTLLITGTAQE
-746 RRELLTHYSDYD
+746 RQELLTHYADYD

-772 CYDNLRF
+772 SYDNLHF
-779 RYQIIDE
+779 HYQIIDE

-852 DKDMIAAT
+852 NKDQIAAT

-894 TDEQH
+894 TDEQN
-899 KLYNANAL
+899 KLYTANAL
-907 KLQKDLEK
+907 KLQNDLEQ

-923 SKIQILSELTKL
+923 SKIQILAELTKL

-962 IQNAMAGGHKILL
+962 IENAMAGGHKILL
-975 FSQFTSMLDIIE
+975 FSQFTSMLDVIE

-1010 RLVSAF
+1010 RLVNAF
-1016 NENKVPVFLISLKA
+1016 NENKIPVFLISLKA

-1063 RIGQKHTVTVYKL
+1063 RIGQTHTVTVYKL

-1100 LSEEGVTASHLTRD
+1100 LSEEGVTASHLTKEE
-1114 DLLQILQN
+1114 LLQILQN

>member
-32 NFETDMN
+32 NFETDIN

-70 RIIGSL
+70 QIVGSL
-76 CSCPDFYQSQ
+76 CSCSDFYQSE

-103 HLQTSFSVK
+103 HIQTSFPSK
-112 NQNRIGQTLIESYI
+112 KQNRIGQTLIESYI
-126 QQSTR
+126 HQS
-131 SPYSAEALE
+131 SGSHYPAEASETKVL
-140 SRGMIELE
+140 IELE
-148 PILHKQYN
+148 PILHKQYH

-165 TSKKYV
+165 TGKKYV
-171 IKDLLEFARLV
+171 IKDLLEFARLI
-182 REHELF
+182 RQGELF

-193 LKFFHEPEAFAS
+193 LKFFHEPEAFTTE
-205 DSRELLNF
+205 SRNMLAF

-220 YEYHFHYVQDSTYR
+220 YEYHFHCVQDSTYR
-234 FQTMKALRFLPLS
+234 FQTMKALRYLPLS
-247 PTAIDTFLNL
+247 PTAVDMFLN
-257 MLGRSLQF
+257 MMIGHTLQF
-265 QLDDR
+265 DLDNHIR
-270 SQTIHV
+270 TIYV
-276 VDGDPSLSLELKS
+276 TDGDPELMLELKA
-289 EGTDSYH
+289 EDSDTYH
-296 LTIENCLIISGAH
+296 LTIEDCLILSGART
-309 HFWILKDKKLYKCS
+309 FWILKDKILYRCS
-323 DAFKRDMQP
+323 EAFKKDMQP

-337 NRQKVREITL
+337 NRQKIREITL

-361 HLEAHTDFHAE
+361 HLEAHTDFHTE
-372 GIDLSSY
+372 GVDLTDY

-404 RYNDETFSLATPIS
+404 RYGEETFSLATPIS
-418 CEDGFRDAAMENKIL
+418 CEDGFRDASMEHRIL

-439 FRPVLSSEYEDQ
+439 FQPAAVSGNEDSPVADA
-451 HLPDVD
+451 
-457 GDFVISHDDPSAFLF
+457 DFIISHDDQAAFLF

-487 ISSNMKRIRILSAPK
+487 ISSNMKRIRILSAPR

-517 IQSDTLPY
+517 IHSDSLPY

-567 RLSEK
+567 RLSEQA
-572 DIRHGKIT
+572 IRGGRIS
-580 VPLYRASYIDSVLTS
+580 VPLYRASYIDAVLTS

-627 ALKPILRD
+627 AMKPILRD

-667 IITLLEHTRIEA
+667 IITLLEHARLEA
-679 ISGNIDASEAL
+679 ISKTVDLTDTASHTAC
-690 DSPDDADSSMTIS
+690 PP
-703 ASEQAHPVSLIICP
+703 PVSLIVCP

-731 APQLKTLLIIGTAQE
+731 APNLKTLLITGTAQE
-746 RRELLTHYSDYD
+746 RQELLTHYADYD

-772 CYDNLRF
+772 SYDNLHF
-779 RYQIIDE
+779 HFQIIDE

-852 DKDMIAAT
+852 NKDQIAAT

-894 TDEQH
+894 TDEQN
-899 KLYNANAL
+899 KLYTANTL
-907 KLQKDLEK
+907 KLQKDLEQ

-923 SKIQILSELTKL
+923 SKIQILAELTKL

-962 IQNAMAGGHKILL
+962 IENAMAGGHKILL
-975 FSQFTSMLDIIE
+975 FSQFTSMLDVIE

-1010 RLVSAF
+1010 RLVNAF
-1016 NENKVPVFLISLKA
+1016 NENKIPVFLISLKA

-1063 RIGQKHTVTVYKL
+1063 RIGQTHTVTVYKL

-1100 LSEEGVTASHLTRD
+1100 LSEEGVTASQLTKEELLK
-1114 DLLQILQN
+1114 LLQN

>member
-32 NFETDMN
+32 NFETDIN
-39 TLTDTPMITATVLDA
+39 TLTGTPMITATVLDA

-70 RIIGSL
+70 QIVGSL
-76 CSCPDFYQSQ
+76 CSCSDFYQSE

-103 HLQTSFSVK
+103 HIQTSFPAK
-112 NQNRIGQTLIESYI
+112 KQNRIGQTLIESYI
-126 QQSTR
+126 HQS
-131 SPYSAEALE
+131 SGSHYPAEASETKVL
-140 SRGMIELE
+140 IELE
-148 PILHKQYN
+148 PILHKQYH

-165 TSKKYV
+165 TGKKYV
-171 IKDLLEFARLV
+171 IKDLLEFARLI
-182 REHELF
+182 RQGELF

-193 LKFFHEPEAFAS
+193 LKFFHEPEAFTTE
-205 DSRELLNF
+205 SRNMLAF

-220 YEYHFHYVQDSTYR
+220 YEYHFHCVQDSTYR
-234 FQTMKALRFLPLS
+234 FQTMKALRYLPLS
-247 PTAIDTFLNL
+247 PTAVDMFLN
-257 MLGRSLQF
+257 MMIGHTLQF
-265 QLDDR
+265 DLDDHIR
-270 SQTIHV
+270 PIYVT
-276 VDGDPSLSLELKS
+276 DGDPELTLELKA
-289 EGTDSYH
+289 EDSDTYH
-296 LTIENCLIISGAH
+296 LTIQDCLILSGART
-309 HFWILKDKKLYKCS
+309 FWILKDKILYRCS
-323 DAFKRDMQP
+323 EAFKKDMQP

-337 NRQKVREITL
+337 NRQKIREITL

-361 HLEAHTDFHAE
+361 HLEAHTDFHTE
-372 GIDLSSY
+372 GVDLTDY

-404 RYNDETFSLATPIS
+404 RYGEETFSLATPIS
-418 CEDGFRDAAMENKIL
+418 CEDGFRDAAMENRIL

-439 FRPVLSSEYEDQ
+439 FQPAAVSGNEDSPVADA
-451 HLPDVD
+451 
-457 GDFVISHDDPSAFLF
+457 DFIISHDDQTAFLF

-487 ISSNMKRIRILSAPK
+487 ISSNMKRIRILSAPR

-517 IQSDTLPY
+517 IHSDSLPY

-567 RLSEK
+567 RLSEQA
-572 DIRHGKIT
+572 IRGGRIS
-580 VPLYRASYIDSVLTS
+580 VPLYRASYIDAVLTS

-627 ALKPILRD
+627 AMKPILRD

-667 IITLLEHTRIEA
+667 IITLLEHARLEA
-679 ISGNIDASEAL
+679 ISKTVDLTDTASHTAC
-690 DSPDDADSSMTIS
+690 PP
-703 ASEQAHPVSLIICP
+703 PVSLIVCP

-731 APQLKTLLIIGTAQE
+731 APNLKTLLITGTAQE
-746 RRELLTHYSDYD
+746 RQELLTHYADYD

-772 CYDNLRF
+772 SYDNLHF
-779 RYQIIDE
+779 HFQIIDE

-852 DKDMIAAT
+852 NKDPIAAT

-894 TDEQH
+894 TDEQN
-899 KLYNANAL
+899 KLYTANTL
-907 KLQKDLEK
+907 KLQKDLEQ

-923 SKIQILSELTKL
+923 SKIQILAELTKL

-962 IQNAMAGGHKILL
+962 IENAMAGGHKILL
-975 FSQFTSMLDIIE
+975 FSQFTSMLDVIE

-1010 RLVSAF
+1010 RLVNAF
-1016 NENKVPVFLISLKA
+1016 NENKIPVFLISLKA

-1063 RIGQKHTVTVYKL
+1063 RIGQTHTVTVYKL

-1100 LSEEGVTASHLTRD
+1100 LSEEGVTASQLTKEELLK
-1114 DLLQILQN
+1114 LLQN

>member
-32 NFETDMN
+32 NFETDIN

-70 RIIGSL
+70 QIVGSL
-76 CSCPDFYQSQ
+76 CSCSDFYQSE

-103 HLQTSFSVK
+103 HIQTSFPSK
-112 NQNRIGQTLIESYI
+112 KQNRIGQTLIESYI
-126 QQSTR
+126 HQS
-131 SPYSAEALE
+131 SGSHYPAEASETKVL
-140 SRGMIELE
+140 IELE
-148 PILHKQYN
+148 PILHNQYH

-171 IKDLLEFARLV
+171 IKDLLEFARLI
-182 REHELF
+182 RQGELF

-193 LKFFHEPEAFAS
+193 LKFFHEPEAFTTE
-205 DSRELLNF
+205 SRNMLAF

-220 YEYHFHYVQDSTYR
+220 YEYHFHCVQDSTYR
-234 FQTMKALRFLPLS
+234 FQTMKALRYLPLS
-247 PTAIDTFLNL
+247 PTAVDMFLNMMIGHTL
-257 MLGRSLQF
+257 LF
-265 QLDDR
+265 DLDDHIR
-270 SQTIHV
+270 PIYVT
-276 VDGDPSLSLELKS
+276 DGDPELTLELKA
-289 EGTDSYH
+289 EDSDTYH
-296 LTIENCLIISGAH
+296 LTIEDCLILSGART
-309 HFWILKDKKLYKCS
+309 FWILKDKILYRCS
-323 DAFKRDMQP
+323 EAFKKDMQP

-361 HLEAHTDFHAE
+361 HLEAHTDFHTE
-372 GIDLSSY
+372 GVDLTDY

-404 RYNDETFSLATPIS
+404 RYGEETFSLATPIS
-418 CEDGFRDAAMENKIL
+418 CEDGFRDASMENRIL

-439 FRPVLSSEYEDQ
+439 FQPAAISGNEDSPVADA
-451 HLPDVD
+451 
-457 GDFVISHDDPSAFLF
+457 DFIISHDDQAAFLF

-487 ISSNMKRIRILSAPK
+487 ISSNMKRIRILSAPR

-517 IQSDTLPY
+517 IHSDSLPY

-567 RLSEK
+567 RLSEQA
-572 DIRHGKIT
+572 IRGGRIS
-580 VPLYRASYIDSVLTS
+580 VPLYRASYIDAVLTS

-627 ALKPILRD
+627 AMKPILRD

-667 IITLLEHTRIEA
+667 IITLLEHARLEA
-679 ISGNIDASEAL
+679 ISKTVDLTDTASHTAC
-690 DSPDDADSSMTIS
+690 PP
-703 ASEQAHPVSLIICP
+703 PVSLIVCP

-731 APQLKTLLIIGTAQE
+731 APNLKTLLITGTAQE
-746 RRELLTHYSDYD
+746 RQELLTHYADYD

-772 CYDNLRF
+772 SYDNLHF
-779 RYQIIDE
+779 HYQIIDE

-852 DKDMIAAT
+852 NKDQIAAT

-894 TDEQH
+894 TDEQN
-899 KLYNANAL
+899 KLYTANTL
-907 KLQKDLEK
+907 KLQKDLEQ

-923 SKIQILSELTKL
+923 SKIQILAELTKL

-962 IQNAMAGGHKILL
+962 IENAMAGGHKILL
-975 FSQFTSMLDIIE
+975 FSQFTSMLDVIE

-1010 RLVSAF
+1010 RLVNAF
-1016 NENKVPVFLISLKA
+1016 NENKIPVFLISLKA

-1063 RIGQKHTVTVYKL
+1063 RIGQTHTVTVYKL

-1091 NKKALSDQI
+1091 NKKTLSDQI
-1100 LSEEGVTASHLTRD
+1100 LSEKGVTASQLTKEE
-1114 DLLQILQN
+1114 LLQILQN

>member
-32 NFETDMN
+32 NFETDIN
-39 TLTDTPMITATVLDA
+39 TLTGTPMITATVLDA

-70 RIIGSL
+70 QIVGSL
-76 CSCPDFYQSQ
+76 CSCSDFYQSE

-103 HLQTSFSVK
+103 HIQISFPAK
-112 NQNRIGQTLIESYI
+112 KQNRIGQTLIESYI
-126 QQSTR
+126 HQSSGTHY
-131 SPYSAEALE
+131 PAEASETKVL
-140 SRGMIELE
+140 IELE
-148 PILHKQYN
+148 PILHKQYH

-165 TSKKYV
+165 TGKKYV
-171 IKDLLEFARLV
+171 IKDLLEFARLI
-182 REHELF
+182 RQGELF

-193 LKFFHEPEAFAS
+193 LKFFHEPEAFTTE
-205 DSRELLNF
+205 SRNMLAF

-220 YEYHFHYVQDSTYR
+220 YEYHFHCVQDSTYR
-234 FQTMKALRFLPLS
+234 FQTMKALRYLPLS
-247 PTAIDTFLNL
+247 PTAVDMFLN
-257 MLGRSLQF
+257 MMIGHTLQF
-265 QLDDR
+265 DLDDHIR
-270 SQTIHV
+270 PIYVT
-276 VDGDPSLSLELKS
+276 DGDPELTLELKA
-289 EGTDSYH
+289 EDSDTYH
-296 LTIENCLIISGAH
+296 LTIEDCLILSGART
-309 HFWILKDKKLYKCS
+309 FWILKDKILYRCS
-323 DAFKRDMQP
+323 EAFKKDMQP

-337 NRQKVREITL
+337 NRQKIREITL

-361 HLEAHTDFHAE
+361 HLEAHTDFHTE
-372 GIDLSSY
+372 GVDLTYY

-404 RYNDETFSLATPIS
+404 RYGEETFSLATPIS
-418 CEDGFRDAAMENKIL
+418 CEDGFRDASMENRIL

-439 FRPVLSSEYEDQ
+439 FQPAAVSGNEDSPVADA
-451 HLPDVD
+451 
-457 GDFVISHDDPSAFLF
+457 DFIISHDDQAAFLF

-487 ISSNMKRIRILSAPK
+487 ISSNMKRIRILSAPR

-517 IQSDTLPY
+517 IHSDSLPY

-567 RLSEK
+567 RLSEQA
-572 DIRHGKIT
+572 IRGGRIS
-580 VPLYRASYIDSVLTS
+580 VPLYRASYIDAVLTS

-627 ALKPILRD
+627 AMKPILRD

-667 IITLLEHTRIEA
+667 IITLLEHARLEA
-679 ISGNIDASEAL
+679 ISKTVDLTDTASHTAC
-690 DSPDDADSSMTIS
+690 PP
-703 ASEQAHPVSLIICP
+703 PVSLIVCP

-731 APQLKTLLIIGTAQE
+731 APTLKTLLITGTAQE
-746 RRELLTHYSDYD
+746 RQELLTHYADYD

-764 DMLKRDIA
+764 DILKRDIA
-772 CYDNLRF
+772 SYDNLHF
-779 RYQIIDE
+779 HYQIIDE

-852 DKDMIAAT
+852 NKDQIAAT

-894 TDEQH
+894 TDEQN
-899 KLYNANAL
+899 KLYTANTL
-907 KLQKDLEK
+907 KLQKDLEQ

-923 SKIQILSELTKL
+923 SKIQILAELTKL

-962 IQNAMAGGHKILL
+962 IENAMAGGHKILL
-975 FSQFTSMLDIIE
+975 FSQFTSMLDVIE

-1010 RLVSAF
+1010 RLVNAF
-1016 NENKVPVFLISLKA
+1016 NENKIPVFLISLKA

-1063 RIGQKHTVTVYKL
+1063 RIGQTHTVTVYKL

-1100 LSEEGVTASHLTRD
+1100 LSEEGVTASQLTKEELLK
-1114 DLLQILQN
+1114 LLQN

>member
-32 NFETDMN
+32 NFETDIN
-39 TLTDTPMITATVLDA
+39 TLTGTPMITATVLDA

-70 RIIGSL
+70 QIVGSL
-76 CSCPDFYQSQ
+76 CSCSDFYQSE

-103 HLQTSFSVK
+103 HIQTSFPSK
-112 NQNRIGQTLIESYI
+112 KQNRIGQTLIESYI
-126 QQSTR
+126 HQS
-131 SPYSAEALE
+131 SGSHYPAEASETKVL
-140 SRGMIELE
+140 IELE
-148 PILHKQYN
+148 PILHKQYH

-165 TSKKYV
+165 TGKKYV
-171 IKDLLEFARLV
+171 IKDLLEFARLI
-182 REHELF
+182 RQGELF

-193 LKFFHEPEAFAS
+193 LKFFHEPEAFTTE
-205 DSRELLNF
+205 SRNMLAF

-220 YEYHFHYVQDSTYR
+220 YEYHFHCVQDSTYR
-234 FQTMKALRFLPLS
+234 FQTMKALRYLPLS
-247 PTAIDTFLNL
+247 PTAVDMFLN
-257 MLGRSLQF
+257 MMIGHTLQF
-265 QLDDR
+265 DLDDHIR
-270 SQTIHV
+270 PIYVT
-276 VDGDPSLSLELKS
+276 DGDPELTLELKA
-289 EGTDSYH
+289 EDGDTYH
-296 LTIENCLIISGAH
+296 LTIEDCLILSGAQT
-309 HFWILKDKKLYKCS
+309 FWILKDKILYRCS
-323 DAFKRDMQP
+323 EAFKKDMQP

-337 NRQKVREITL
+337 NRQKIREITL

-361 HLEAHTDFHAE
+361 HLEAHTDFHTE
-372 GIDLSSY
+372 GVDLTDY

-404 RYNDETFSLATPIS
+404 RYGEETFSLATPIS
-418 CEDGFRDAAMENKIL
+418 CEDGFRDASMENRIL

-439 FRPVLSSEYEDQ
+439 FQPAAVSGNEDSPVADA
-451 HLPDVD
+451 
-457 GDFVISHDDPSAFLF
+457 DFIISHDDQAAFLF

-487 ISSNMKRIRILSAPK
+487 ISSNMKRIRILSAPR

-517 IQSDTLPY
+517 IHSDSLPY

-567 RLSEK
+567 RLSEQA
-572 DIRHGKIT
+572 IRGGRIS
-580 VPLYRASYIDSVLTS
+580 VPLYRASYIDAVLTS

-627 ALKPILRD
+627 AMKPILRD

-667 IITLLEHTRIEA
+667 IITLLEHARLEA
-679 ISGNIDASEAL
+679 ISKTVDLTDTASHTAC
-690 DSPDDADSSMTIS
+690 PP
-703 ASEQAHPVSLIICP
+703 PVSLIVCP

-731 APQLKTLLIIGTAQE
+731 APNLKTLLITGTAQE
-746 RRELLTHYSDYD
+746 RQELLTHYADYD

-772 CYDNLRF
+772 SYDNLHF
-779 RYQIIDE
+779 HYQIIDE

-852 DKDMIAAT
+852 NKDQIAAT

-894 TDEQH
+894 TDEQN
-899 KLYNANAL
+899 KLYTANTL
-907 KLQKDLEK
+907 KLQKDLEQ

-923 SKIQILSELTKL
+923 SKIQILAELTKL

-962 IQNAMAGGHKILL
+962 IENAMAGGHKILL
-975 FSQFTSMLDIIE
+975 FSQFTSMLDVIE

-1010 RLVSAF
+1010 RLVNAF
-1016 NENKVPVFLISLKA
+1016 NENKIPVFLISLKA

-1063 RIGQKHTVTVYKL
+1063 RIGQTHTVTVYKL

-1091 NKKALSDQI
+1091 NKKTLSDQI
-1100 LSEEGVTASHLTRD
+1100 LSEKGVTASQLTKEELLK
-1114 DLLQILQN
+1114 LLQN

>member
-32 NFETDMN
+32 NFETDIN

-70 RIIGSL
+70 QIVGSL
-76 CSCPDFYQSQ
+76 CSCSDFYQSE

-103 HLQTSFSVK
+103 HIQTSFPAK
-112 NQNRIGQTLIESYI
+112 KQNRIGQTLIESYI
-126 QQSTR
+126 HQSSGTHY
-131 SPYSAEALE
+131 PAEASETKVL
-140 SRGMIELE
+140 IELE
-148 PILHKQYN
+148 PILHKQYH

-165 TSKKYV
+165 TGKKYV
-171 IKDLLEFARLV
+171 IKDLLEFARLI
-182 REHELF
+182 RQGELF

-193 LKFFHEPEAFAS
+193 LKFFHEPEAFTS
-205 DSRELLNF
+205 ESRSMLAF

-220 YEYHFHYVQDSTYR
+220 YEYHFHCVQDSTYR
-234 FQTMKALRFLPLS
+234 FQTMKALRYLPLS
-247 PTAIDTFLNL
+247 PTAVDMFLN
-257 MLGRSLQF
+257 MMIGHTLQF
-265 QLDDR
+265 DLDNHIR
-270 SQTIHV
+270 TIYV
-276 VDGDPSLSLELKS
+276 TDGDPELTLELKA
-289 EGTDSYH
+289 EDGDTYH
-296 LTIENCLIISGAH
+296 LTIEDCLILSGAQT
-309 HFWILKDKKLYKCS
+309 FWILKDKILYRCS
-323 DAFKRDMQP
+323 EAFKKDMQP

-347 SEKQLRPFY
+347 SKKQLRPFY

-361 HLEAHTDFHAE
+361 HLEAHTDFHTE
-372 GIDLSSY
+372 GVDLTDY

-404 RYNDETFSLATPIS
+404 RYGEETFSLATPIS
-418 CEDGFRDAAMENKIL
+418 CEDGFRDAAMENRIL

-439 FRPVLSSEYEDQ
+439 FQPAAVSGNEDPPVADA
-451 HLPDVD
+451 
-457 GDFVISHDDPSAFLF
+457 DFIISHDDQAAFLF

-487 ISSNMKRIRILSAPK
+487 ISSNMKRIRILSAPR

-517 IQSDTLPY
+517 IHSDSLPY

-567 RLSEK
+567 RLSEQA
-572 DIRHGKIT
+572 IRGGRIS
-580 VPLYRASYIDSVLTS
+580 VPLYRASYIDAVLTS

-615 KSVADSDYEVPD
+615 KSVAGSDYEVPD
-627 ALKPILRD
+627 AMKPILRD

-667 IITLLEHTRIEA
+667 IITLLEHARLEA
-679 ISGNIDASEAL
+679 ISKTVDLTDTASHTAC
-690 DSPDDADSSMTIS
+690 PP
-703 ASEQAHPVSLIICP
+703 PVSLIVCP

-731 APQLKTLLIIGTAQE
+731 APNLKTLLITGTAQE
-746 RRELLTHYSDYD
+746 RQELLTHYADYD

-772 CYDNLRF
+772 SYDNLHF
-779 RYQIIDE
+779 HYQIIDE

-852 DKDMIAAT
+852 NKDQIAAT

-894 TDEQH
+894 TDEQN
-899 KLYNANAL
+899 KLYTANTL
-907 KLQKDLEK
+907 KLQKDLEQ

-923 SKIQILSELTKL
+923 NKIQILAELTKL

-962 IQNAMAGGHKILL
+962 IENAMAGGHKILL
-975 FSQFTSMLDIIE
+975 FSQFTSMLDVIE

-1010 RLVSAF
+1010 RLVNAF
-1016 NENKVPVFLISLKA
+1016 NENKIPVFLISLKA

-1063 RIGQKHTVTVYKL
+1063 RIGQTHTVTVYKL

-1100 LSEEGVTASHLTRD
+1100 LSEEGVTASQLTKEELLK
-1114 DLLQILQN
+1114 LLQN

>member
-13 SDADYRKGQDIF
+13 TDADYRKGQDIF

-32 NFETDMN
+32 NFETDIN

-61 QVSIDEDES
+61 QVSIDEDENQ
-70 RIIGSL
+70 IVGSL
-76 CSCPDFYQSQ
+76 CSCSDFYQSE

-103 HLQTSFSVK
+103 HIQTSFPAK
-112 NQNRIGQTLIESYI
+112 KQNRIGQTLIESYI
-126 QQSTR
+126 HQSSGTHY
-131 SPYSAEALE
+131 PAEASETKVL
-140 SRGMIELE
+140 IELE
-148 PILHKQYN
+148 PILHKQYH

-165 TSKKYV
+165 TGKKYV
-171 IKDLLEFARLV
+171 IKDLLEFARLI
-182 REHELF
+182 HQGELF

-193 LKFFHEPEAFAS
+193 LKFFHEPEAFTTE
-205 DSRELLNF
+205 SRNMLAF

-220 YEYHFHYVQDSTYR
+220 YEYHFHCVQDSTYR
-234 FQTMKALRFLPLS
+234 FQTMKALRYLPLS
-247 PTAIDTFLNL
+247 PTAVDMFLN
-257 MLGRSLQF
+257 MMIGHTLQF
-265 QLDDR
+265 DLDNHIR
-270 SQTIHV
+270 PIYVT
-276 VDGDPSLSLELKS
+276 DGDPELTLELKA
-289 EGTDSYH
+289 EDSDTYH
-296 LTIENCLIISGAH
+296 LTIEDCLILSGART
-309 HFWILKDKKLYKCS
+309 FWILKDKILYRCS
-323 DAFKRDMQP
+323 EAFKKDMQP

-361 HLEAHTDFHAE
+361 HLEAHTDFHTE
-372 GIDLSSY
+372 GVDLTDY

-404 RYNDETFSLATPIS
+404 RYGEETFSLATPIS
-418 CEDGFRDAAMENKIL
+418 CEDGFRDASMENRIL

-439 FRPVLSSEYEDQ
+439 FQPAAISGNEDSPVADA
-451 HLPDVD
+451 
-457 GDFVISHDDPSAFLF
+457 DFIISHDDQAAFLF

-487 ISSNMKRIRILSAPK
+487 ISSNMKRIRILSAPR

-517 IQSDTLPY
+517 VHSDSLPY

-567 RLSEK
+567 RLSEQA
-572 DIRHGKIT
+572 IRGGRIS
-580 VPLYRASYIDSVLTS
+580 VPLYRASYIDAVLTS

-627 ALKPILRD
+627 AMKPILRD

-667 IITLLEHTRIEA
+667 IITLLEHARLEA
-679 ISGNIDASEAL
+679 ISKTVDLTDTASHTAC
-690 DSPDDADSSMTIS
+690 PP
-703 ASEQAHPVSLIICP
+703 PVSLIVCP

-731 APQLKTLLIIGTAQE
+731 APNLKTLLITGTAQE
-746 RRELLTHYSDYD
+746 RQELLTHYADYD

-772 CYDNLRF
+772 SYDNLHF
-779 RYQIIDE
+779 HYQIIDE

-852 DKDMIAAT
+852 NKDQIAAT

-894 TDEQH
+894 TDEQN
-899 KLYNANAL
+899 KLYTANTL
-907 KLQKDLEK
+907 KLQKDLEQ

-923 SKIQILSELTKL
+923 SKIQILAELTKL

-962 IQNAMAGGHKILL
+962 IENAMAGGHKILL
-975 FSQFTSMLDIIE
+975 FSQFTSMLDVIE

-1010 RLVSAF
+1010 RLVNAF
-1016 NENKVPVFLISLKA
+1016 NENKIPVFLISLKA

-1063 RIGQKHTVTVYKL
+1063 RIGQTHTVTVYKL

-1091 NKKALSDQI
+1091 NKKTLSDQI
-1100 LSEEGVTASHLTRD
+1100 LSEKGVTASQLTKEE
-1114 DLLQILQN
+1114 LLQILQN

>member
-13 SDADYRKGQDIF
+13 TDADYRKGQDIF

-32 NFETDMN
+32 NFETDIN
-39 TLTDTPMITATVLDA
+39 TLTGTPMITATVLDA

-61 QVSIDEDES
+61 QVSIDEDENQ
-70 RIIGSL
+70 IVGSL
-76 CSCPDFYQSQ
+76 CSCSDFYQSE

-103 HLQTSFSVK
+103 HIQTSFPSK
-112 NQNRIGQTLIESYI
+112 KQNRIGQTLIESYI
-126 QQSTR
+126 HQSSGTHY
-131 SPYSAEALE
+131 PAEASETKVL
-140 SRGMIELE
+140 IELE
-148 PILHKQYN
+148 PILHKQYH

-165 TSKKYV
+165 TGKKYV
-171 IKDLLEFARLV
+171 IKDLLEFARLI
-182 REHELF
+182 HQGELF

-193 LKFFHEPEAFAS
+193 LKFFHEPEAFTTE
-205 DSRELLNF
+205 SRNMLAF

-220 YEYHFHYVQDSTYR
+220 YEYHFHCVQDSTYR
-234 FQTMKALRFLPLS
+234 FQTMKALRYLPLS
-247 PTAIDTFLNL
+247 PTAVDMFLN
-257 MLGRSLQF
+257 MMIGHTLQF
-265 QLDDR
+265 DLDDHIR
-270 SQTIHV
+270 PIYVT
-276 VDGDPSLSLELKS
+276 DGDPELTLELKA
-289 EGTDSYH
+289 EDSDTYH
-296 LTIENCLIISGAH
+296 LTIEDCLILSGART
-309 HFWILKDKKLYKCS
+309 FWILKDKILYRCS
-323 DAFKRDMQP
+323 EAFKKDMQP

-361 HLEAHTDFHAE
+361 HLEAHTDFHTE
-372 GIDLSSY
+372 GVDLTDY

-404 RYNDETFSLATPIS
+404 RYGEETFSLATPIS
-418 CEDGFRDAAMENKIL
+418 CEDGFRDASMENRIL

-439 FRPVLSSEYEDQ
+439 FQPAAISGNEDSPVADA
-451 HLPDVD
+451 
-457 GDFVISHDDPSAFLF
+457 DFIISHDDQAAFLF

-487 ISSNMKRIRILSAPK
+487 ISSNMKRIRILSAPR

-517 IQSDTLPY
+517 VHSDSLPY

-567 RLSEK
+567 RLSEQA
-572 DIRHGKIT
+572 IRGGRIS
-580 VPLYRASYIDSVLTS
+580 VPLYRASYIDAVLTS

-627 ALKPILRD
+627 AMKPILRD

-667 IITLLEHTRIEA
+667 IITLLEHARLEA
-679 ISGNIDASEAL
+679 ISKTVDLTDTASHTAC
-690 DSPDDADSSMTIS
+690 PP
-703 ASEQAHPVSLIICP
+703 PVSLIVCP

-731 APQLKTLLIIGTAQE
+731 APNLKTLLITGTAQE
-746 RRELLTHYSDYD
+746 RQELLTHYADYD

-772 CYDNLRF
+772 SYDNLHF
-779 RYQIIDE
+779 HYQIIDE

-852 DKDMIAAT
+852 NKDQIAAT

-894 TDEQH
+894 TDEQN
-899 KLYNANAL
+899 KLYTANTL
-907 KLQKDLEK
+907 KLQKDLEQ

-923 SKIQILSELTKL
+923 SKIQILAELTKL

-962 IQNAMAGGHKILL
+962 IENAMAGGHKILL
-975 FSQFTSMLDIIE
+975 FSQFTSMLDVIE

-1010 RLVSAF
+1010 RLVNAF
-1016 NENKVPVFLISLKA
+1016 NENKIPVFLISLKA

-1063 RIGQKHTVTVYKL
+1063 RIGQTHTVTVYKL

-1091 NKKALSDQI
+1091 NKKTLSDQI
-1100 LSEEGVTASHLTRD
+1100 LSEKGVTASQLTKEE
-1114 DLLQILQN
+1114 LLQILQN

>member
-1 MAITRMTVIKAS
+1 MAITRMAVIKAS
-13 SDADYRKGQDIF
+13 TDADYRKGQDIF

-32 NFETDMN
+32 NFETDIN
-39 TLTDTPMITATVLDA
+39 TLTGTPMITATVLDA

-70 RIIGSL
+70 QIVGSL
-76 CSCPDFYQSQ
+76 CSCSDFYQSE

-103 HLQTSFSVK
+103 HIQISFPAK
-112 NQNRIGQTLIESYI
+112 KQNRIGQTLIESYI
-126 QQSTR
+126 HQSSGTHY
-131 SPYSAEALE
+131 PAEASETKVL
-140 SRGMIELE
+140 IELE
-148 PILHKQYN
+148 PILHKQYH

-165 TSKKYV
+165 TGKKYV
-171 IKDLLEFARLV
+171 IKDLLEFARLI
-182 REHELF
+182 RQGELF

-193 LKFFHEPEAFAS
+193 LKFFHEPEAFTS
-205 DSRELLNF
+205 ESRSMLAF

-220 YEYHFHYVQDSTYR
+220 YEYHFHCVQDSTYR
-234 FQTMKALRFLPLS
+234 FQTMKALRYLPLS
-247 PTAIDTFLNL
+247 PTAVDMFLN
-257 MLGRSLQF
+257 MMIGHTLQF
-265 QLDDR
+265 DLDDHIR
-270 SQTIHV
+270 PIYVT
-276 VDGDPSLSLELKS
+276 DGDPELTLELKA
-289 EGTDSYH
+289 EDSDTYH
-296 LTIENCLIISGAH
+296 LTIEDCLILSGART
-309 HFWILKDKKLYKCS
+309 FWILKDKILYRCS
-323 DAFKRDMQP
+323 EAFKKDMQP

-361 HLEAHTDFHAE
+361 HLEAHTDFHTE
-372 GIDLSSY
+372 GVDLTDY

-404 RYNDETFSLATPIS
+404 RYGEETFSLATPIS
-418 CEDGFRDAAMENKIL
+418 CEDGFRDASMENRIL

-439 FRPVLSSEYEDQ
+439 FQPAAVSGNEDSPVADA
-451 HLPDVD
+451 
-457 GDFVISHDDPSAFLF
+457 DFIISHDDQAAFLF

-487 ISSNMKRIRILSAPK
+487 ISSNMKRIRILSAPR

-517 IQSDTLPY
+517 IHSDSLPY

-567 RLSEK
+567 RLSEQA
-572 DIRHGKIT
+572 IRGGRIS
-580 VPLYRASYIDSVLTS
+580 VPLYRASYIDAVLTS

-627 ALKPILRD
+627 AMKPILRD

-667 IITLLEHTRIEA
+667 IITLLEHARLEA
-679 ISGNIDASEAL
+679 ISKTVDLTDTASHTAC
-690 DSPDDADSSMTIS
+690 PP
-703 ASEQAHPVSLIICP
+703 PVSLIVCP

-731 APQLKTLLIIGTAQE
+731 APTLKTLLITGTAQE
-746 RRELLTHYSDYD
+746 RQELLTHYADYD

-772 CYDNLRF
+772 SYDNLHF
-779 RYQIIDE
+779 HYQIIDE
-786 AQYIKNHRTQAARS
+786 AQYIKNHRTQAACS
-800 VCSIHSVTRFAL
+800 VCNIHSVTRFAL

-852 DKDMIAAT
+852 NKDQIAAT

-894 TDEQH
+894 TDEQN
-899 KLYNANAL
+899 KLYTANTL
-907 KLQKDLEK
+907 KLQKDLEQ
-915 QSDSMFKT
+915 QSDNMFKT
-923 SKIQILSELTKL
+923 SKIQILAELTKL

-962 IQNAMAGGHKILL
+962 IENAMAGGHKILL
-975 FSQFTSMLDIIE
+975 FSQFTSMLDVIE

-1010 RLVSAF
+1010 RLVNAF
-1016 NENKVPVFLISLKA
+1016 NENKIPVFLISLKA

-1063 RIGQKHTVTVYKL
+1063 RIGQTHTVTVYKL

-1100 LSEEGVTASHLTRD
+1100 LSEEGVTASQLTKEELLK
-1114 DLLQILQN
+1114 LLQN

>member
-32 NFETDMN
+32 NFETDIN

-70 RIIGSL
+70 QIVGSL
-76 CSCPDFYQSQ
+76 CSCSDFYQSE

-103 HLQTSFSVK
+103 HIQTSFPSK
-112 NQNRIGQTLIESYI
+112 KQNRIGQTLIESYI
-126 QQSTR
+126 HQSSGTHY
-131 SPYSAEALE
+131 PAEAAETKVL
-140 SRGMIELE
+140 IELE
-148 PILHKQYN
+148 PILHKQYH

-165 TSKKYV
+165 TGKKYV
-171 IKDLLEFARLV
+171 IKDLLEFARLI
-182 REHELF
+182 RQGELF

-193 LKFFHEPEAFAS
+193 LKFFHEPEAFTTE
-205 DSRELLNF
+205 SRNMLAF

-220 YEYHFHYVQDSTYR
+220 YEYHFHCVQDSTYR
-234 FQTMKALRFLPLS
+234 FQTMKALRYLPLS
-247 PTAIDTFLNL
+247 PTAVDMFLN
-257 MLGRSLQF
+257 MMIGHTLQF
-265 QLDDR
+265 DLDDHIR
-270 SQTIHV
+270 PIYVT
-276 VDGDPSLSLELKS
+276 DGDPELTLELKA
-289 EGTDSYH
+289 EDSDTYH
-296 LTIENCLIISGAH
+296 LTIEDCLILSGART
-309 HFWILKDKKLYKCS
+309 FWILKDKILYRCS
-323 DAFKRDMQP
+323 EAFKKDMQP

-361 HLEAHTDFHAE
+361 HLEAHTDFHTE
-372 GIDLSSY
+372 GVDLTDY

-404 RYNDETFSLATPIS
+404 RYGEETFSLATPIS
-418 CEDGFRDAAMENKIL
+418 CEDGFRDAAMENRIL

-439 FRPVLSSEYEDQ
+439 FQPAAVSGNEDSPVADA
-451 HLPDVD
+451 
-457 GDFVISHDDPSAFLF
+457 DFIISHDDQAAFLF

-487 ISSNMKRIRILSAPK
+487 ISSNMKRIRILSAPR

-517 IQSDTLPY
+517 IHSDSLPY

-567 RLSEK
+567 RLSEQA
-572 DIRHGKIT
+572 IRGGRIS
-580 VPLYRASYIDSVLTS
+580 VPLYRASYIDAVLTS

-627 ALKPILRD
+627 AMKPILRD

-667 IITLLEHTRIEA
+667 IITLLEHARLEA
-679 ISGNIDASEAL
+679 ISKTVDLTDTASHTAC
-690 DSPDDADSSMTIS
+690 PP
-703 ASEQAHPVSLIICP
+703 PVSLIVCP

-731 APQLKTLLIIGTAQE
+731 APNLKTLLITGTAQE
-746 RRELLTHYSDYD
+746 RQELLTHYADYD

-772 CYDNLRF
+772 SYDNLHF
-779 RYQIIDE
+779 HYQIIDE

-800 VCSIHSVTRFAL
+800 VCNIHSVTRFAL

-852 DKDMIAAT
+852 NKDPIAAT

-894 TDEQH
+894 TDEQN
-899 KLYNANAL
+899 KLYTANTL
-907 KLQKDLEK
+907 KLQKDLEQ

-923 SKIQILSELTKL
+923 SKIQILAELTKL

-962 IQNAMAGGHKILL
+962 IENAMAGGHKILL
-975 FSQFTSMLDIIE
+975 FSQFTSMLDVIE

-1010 RLVSAF
+1010 RLVNAF
-1016 NENKVPVFLISLKA
+1016 NENKIPVFLISLKA

-1063 RIGQKHTVTVYKL
+1063 RIGQTHTVTVYKL

-1100 LSEEGVTASHLTRD
+1100 LSEEGVTASQLTKEELLK
-1114 DLLQILQN
+1114 LLQN

>member
-13 SDADYRKGQDIF
+13 TDADYRKGQDIF

-32 NFETDMN
+32 NFETDIN
-39 TLTDTPMITATVLDA
+39 TLTGTPMITATVLDA

-70 RIIGSL
+70 QIVGSL
-76 CSCPDFYQSQ
+76 CSCSDFYQSE

-103 HLQTSFSVK
+103 HIQISFPAK
-112 NQNRIGQTLIESYI
+112 KQNRIGQTLIESYI
-126 QQSTR
+126 HQSSGTHY
-131 SPYSAEALE
+131 PAEAAETKVL
-140 SRGMIELE
+140 IELE
-148 PILHKQYN
+148 PILHKQYH

-165 TSKKYV
+165 TGKKYV
-171 IKDLLEFARLV
+171 IKDLLEFARLI
-182 REHELF
+182 RQGELF

-193 LKFFHEPEAFAS
+193 LKFFHEPEAFTTE
-205 DSRELLNF
+205 SRNMLAF

-220 YEYHFHYVQDSTYR
+220 YEYHFHCVQDSTYR
-234 FQTMKALRFLPLS
+234 FQTMKALRYLPLS
-247 PTAIDTFLNL
+247 PTAVDMFLN
-257 MLGRSLQF
+257 MMIGHTLQF
-265 QLDDR
+265 DLDDHIR
-270 SQTIHV
+270 PIYVT
-276 VDGDPSLSLELKS
+276 DGDPELTLELKA
-289 EGTDSYH
+289 EDSDTYH
-296 LTIENCLIISGAH
+296 LTIEDCLILSGART
-309 HFWILKDKKLYKCS
+309 FWILKDKILYRCS
-323 DAFKRDMQP
+323 EAFKKDMQP

-337 NRQKVREITL
+337 NRQKIREITL

-361 HLEAHTDFHAE
+361 HLEAHTDFHTE
-372 GIDLSSY
+372 GVDLTDY

-404 RYNDETFSLATPIS
+404 RYGEETFSLATPIS
-418 CEDGFRDAAMENKIL
+418 CEDGFRDAAMENRIL

-439 FRPVLSSEYEDQ
+439 FQPAAVSGNEDSPVADA
-451 HLPDVD
+451 
-457 GDFVISHDDPSAFLF
+457 DFIISHDDQAAFLF

-487 ISSNMKRIRILSAPK
+487 ISSNMKRIRILSAPR

-517 IQSDTLPY
+517 IHSDSLPY

-567 RLSEK
+567 RLSEQA
-572 DIRHGKIT
+572 IRGGRIS
-580 VPLYRASYIDSVLTS
+580 VPLYRASYIDAVLTS

-627 ALKPILRD
+627 AMKPILRD

-667 IITLLEHTRIEA
+667 IITLLEHARLEA
-679 ISGNIDASEAL
+679 ISKTVDLTDTASHTAC
-690 DSPDDADSSMTIS
+690 PP
-703 ASEQAHPVSLIICP
+703 PVSLIVCP

-731 APQLKTLLIIGTAQE
+731 APNLKTLLITGTAQE
-746 RRELLTHYSDYD
+746 RQELLTHYADYD

-772 CYDNLRF
+772 SYDNLHF
-779 RYQIIDE
+779 HYQIIDE

-800 VCSIHSVTRFAL
+800 VCNIHSVTRFAL

-852 DKDMIAAT
+852 NKDQIAAT

-894 TDEQH
+894 TDEQN
-899 KLYNANAL
+899 KLYTANTL
-907 KLQKDLEK
+907 KLQKDLEQ

-923 SKIQILSELTKL
+923 SKIQILAELTKL

-962 IQNAMAGGHKILL
+962 IENAMAGGHKILL
-975 FSQFTSMLDIIE
+975 FSQFTSMLDVIE

-1010 RLVSAF
+1010 RLVNAF
-1016 NENKVPVFLISLKA
+1016 NENKIPVFLISLKA

-1063 RIGQKHTVTVYKL
+1063 RIGQAHTVTVYKL

-1100 LSEEGVTASHLTRD
+1100 LSEEGVTASQLTKEELLK
-1114 DLLQILQN
+1114 LLQN

>member
-32 NFETDMN
+32 NFETDIN
-39 TLTDTPMITATVLDA
+39 TLTGTPMITATVLDA

-70 RIIGSL
+70 QIVGSL
-76 CSCPDFYQSQ
+76 CSCSDFYQSE

-103 HLQTSFSVK
+103 HIQTSFPSK
-112 NQNRIGQTLIESYI
+112 KQNRIGQTLIESYI
-126 QQSTR
+126 HQSSGTHY
-131 SPYSAEALE
+131 PAEASETKVL
-140 SRGMIELE
+140 IELE
-148 PILHKQYN
+148 PILHKQYH

-165 TSKKYV
+165 TGKKYV
-171 IKDLLEFARLV
+171 IKDLLEFARLI
-182 REHELF
+182 RQGELF

-193 LKFFHEPEAFAS
+193 LKFFHEPEAFTS
-205 DSRELLNF
+205 ESRSMLAF

-220 YEYHFHYVQDSTYR
+220 YEYHFHCVQDSTYR
-234 FQTMKALRFLPLS
+234 FQTMKALRYLPLS
-247 PTAIDTFLNL
+247 PTAVDMFLN
-257 MLGRSLQF
+257 MMIGHTLQF
-265 QLDDR
+265 DLDDHIR
-270 SQTIHV
+270 PIYVT
-276 VDGDPSLSLELKS
+276 DGDPELTLELKA
-289 EGTDSYH
+289 EDSDTYH
-296 LTIENCLIISGAH
+296 LTIEDCLILSGART
-309 HFWILKDKKLYKCS
+309 FWILKDKILYRCS
-323 DAFKRDMQP
+323 EAFKKDMQP

-361 HLEAHTDFHAE
+361 HLEAHTDFHTE
-372 GIDLSSY
+372 GVDLTDY

-404 RYNDETFSLATPIS
+404 RYGEETFSLATPIS
-418 CEDGFRDAAMENKIL
+418 CEDGFRDAAMENRIL

-439 FRPVLSSEYEDQ
+439 FQPAAVSGNEDSPVADA
-451 HLPDVD
+451 
-457 GDFVISHDDPSAFLF
+457 DFIISHDDQAAFLF

-487 ISSNMKRIRILSAPK
+487 ISSNMKRIRILSAPR

-517 IQSDTLPY
+517 IHSDSLPY

-567 RLSEK
+567 RLSEQA
-572 DIRHGKIT
+572 IRGGRIS
-580 VPLYRASYIDSVLTS
+580 VPLYRASYIDAVLTS

-627 ALKPILRD
+627 AMKPILRD

-667 IITLLEHTRIEA
+667 IITLLEHARLEA
-679 ISGNIDASEAL
+679 ISKTVDLTDTASHTAC
-690 DSPDDADSSMTIS
+690 PP
-703 ASEQAHPVSLIICP
+703 PVSLIVCP

-731 APQLKTLLIIGTAQE
+731 APNLKTLLITGTAQE
-746 RRELLTHYSDYD
+746 RQELLTHYADYD

-772 CYDNLRF
+772 SYDNLHF
-779 RYQIIDE
+779 HFQIIDE

-852 DKDMIAAT
+852 NKDPIAAT

-894 TDEQH
+894 TDEQN
-899 KLYNANAL
+899 KLYTANTL
-907 KLQKDLEK
+907 KLQKDLEQ

-923 SKIQILSELTKL
+923 SKIQILAELTKL

-962 IQNAMAGGHKILL
+962 IENAMAGGHKILL
-975 FSQFTSMLDIIE
+975 FSQFTSMLDVIE

-1010 RLVSAF
+1010 RLVNAF
-1016 NENKVPVFLISLKA
+1016 NENKIPVFLISLKA

-1063 RIGQKHTVTVYKL
+1063 RIGQTHTVTVYKL

-1100 LSEEGVTASHLTRD
+1100 LSEEGVTASQLTKEELLK
-1114 DLLQILQN
+1114 LLQN

>member
-13 SDADYRKGQDIF
+13 TDADYRKGQDIF

-32 NFETDMN
+32 NFETDIN
-39 TLTDTPMITATVLDA
+39 TLTGTPMITATVLDA

-61 QVSIDEDES
+61 QVSIDEDENQ
-70 RIIGSL
+70 IVGSL
-76 CSCPDFYQSQ
+76 CSCSDFYQSE

-103 HLQTSFSVK
+103 HIQTSFPAK
-112 NQNRIGQTLIESYI
+112 KQNRIGQTLIESYI
-126 QQSTR
+126 HQSSGTHY
-131 SPYSAEALE
+131 PAEASETKVL
-140 SRGMIELE
+140 IELE
-148 PILHKQYN
+148 PILHKQYH

-165 TSKKYV
+165 TGKKYV
-171 IKDLLEFARLV
+171 IKDLLEFARLI
-182 REHELF
+182 HQGELF

-193 LKFFHEPEAFAS
+193 LKFFHEPEAFTTE
-205 DSRELLNF
+205 SRNMLAF

-220 YEYHFHYVQDSTYR
+220 YEYHFHCVQDSTYR
-234 FQTMKALRFLPLS
+234 FQTMKALRYLPLS
-247 PTAIDTFLNL
+247 PTAVDMFLN
-257 MLGRSLQF
+257 MMIGHTLQF
-265 QLDDR
+265 DLDDHIR
-270 SQTIHV
+270 PIYVT
-276 VDGDPSLSLELKS
+276 DGDPELTLELKA
-289 EGTDSYH
+289 EDSDTYH
-296 LTIENCLIISGAH
+296 LTIEDCLILSGART
-309 HFWILKDKKLYKCS
+309 FWILKDKILYRCS
-323 DAFKRDMQP
+323 EAFKKDMQP

-361 HLEAHTDFHAE
+361 HLEAHTDFHTE
-372 GIDLSSY
+372 GVDLTDY

-404 RYNDETFSLATPIS
+404 RYGEETFSLATPIS
-418 CEDGFRDAAMENKIL
+418 CEDGFRDAAMENRIL

-439 FRPVLSSEYEDQ
+439 FQPAAVSGNEDSPVADA
-451 HLPDVD
+451 
-457 GDFVISHDDPSAFLF
+457 DFIISHDDQAAFLF

-487 ISSNMKRIRILSAPK
+487 ISSNMKRIRILSAPR

-517 IQSDTLPY
+517 IHSDSLPY

-567 RLSEK
+567 RLSEQA
-572 DIRHGKIT
+572 IRGGRIS
-580 VPLYRASYIDSVLTS
+580 VPLYRASYIDAVLTS

-627 ALKPILRD
+627 AMKPILRD

-667 IITLLEHTRIEA
+667 IITLLEHARLEA
-679 ISGNIDASEAL
+679 ISKTVDLTDTASHTAC
-690 DSPDDADSSMTIS
+690 PP
-703 ASEQAHPVSLIICP
+703 PVSLIVCP

-731 APQLKTLLIIGTAQE
+731 APNLKTLLITGTAQE
-746 RRELLTHYSDYD
+746 RQELLTHYADYD

-772 CYDNLRF
+772 RYDNLHF
-779 RYQIIDE
+779 HYQIIDE

-852 DKDMIAAT
+852 NKDQIAAT

-894 TDEQH
+894 TDEQN
-899 KLYNANAL
+899 KLYTANTL
-907 KLQKDLEK
+907 KLQKDLEQ

-923 SKIQILSELTKL
+923 SKIQILAELTKL

-962 IQNAMAGGHKILL
+962 IENAMAGGHKILL
-975 FSQFTSMLDIIE
+975 FSQFTSMLDVIE

-1010 RLVSAF
+1010 RLVNAF
-1016 NENKVPVFLISLKA
+1016 NENKIPVFLISLKA

-1063 RIGQKHTVTVYKL
+1063 RIGQTHTVTVYKL

-1091 NKKALSDQI
+1091 NKKTLSDQI
-1100 LSEEGVTASHLTRD
+1100 LSEKGVTASQLTKEE
-1114 DLLQILQN
+1114 LLQILQN

>member
-32 NFETDMN
+32 NFETDIN
-39 TLTDTPMITATVLDA
+39 TLTGTPMITATVLDA

-70 RIIGSL
+70 QIVGSL
-76 CSCPDFYQSQ
+76 CSCSDFYQSE

-103 HLQTSFSVK
+103 HIQISFPAK
-112 NQNRIGQTLIESYI
+112 KQNRIGQTLIESYI
-126 QQSTR
+126 HQSSGTHY
-131 SPYSAEALE
+131 PAEASETKVL
-140 SRGMIELE
+140 IELE
-148 PILHKQYN
+148 PILHKQYH

-165 TSKKYV
+165 TGKKYV
-171 IKDLLEFARLV
+171 IKDLLEFARLI
-182 REHELF
+182 RQGELF

-193 LKFFHEPEAFAS
+193 LKFFHEPEAFTTE
-205 DSRELLNF
+205 SRNMLAF

-220 YEYHFHYVQDSTYR
+220 YEYHFHCVQDSTYR
-234 FQTMKALRFLPLS
+234 FQTMKALRYLPLS
-247 PTAIDTFLNL
+247 PTAVDMFLN
-257 MLGRSLQF
+257 MMIGHTLQF
-265 QLDDR
+265 DLDDHIR
-270 SQTIHV
+270 PIYVT
-276 VDGDPSLSLELKS
+276 DGNPELTLELKA
-289 EGTDSYH
+289 EDSDTYH
-296 LTIENCLIISGAH
+296 LTIEDCLILSGAQT
-309 HFWILKDKKLYKCS
+309 FWILKDKILYRCS
-323 DAFKRDMQP
+323 EAFKKDMQP

-337 NRQKVREITL
+337 NRQKIREITL
-347 SEKQLRPFY
+347 SEKQLQPFY

-361 HLEAHTDFHAE
+361 HLEAHTDFHTE
-372 GIDLSSY
+372 GVDLTDY

-404 RYNDETFSLATPIS
+404 RYGEETFSLATPIS
-418 CEDGFRDAAMENKIL
+418 CEDGFRDASMENRIL

-439 FRPVLSSEYEDQ
+439 FQPAAVSGNEDSPVADA
-451 HLPDVD
+451 
-457 GDFVISHDDPSAFLF
+457 DFIISHDDQAAFLF

-487 ISSNMKRIRILSAPK
+487 ISSNMKRIRILSAPR

-517 IQSDTLPY
+517 IHSDSLPY

-567 RLSEK
+567 RLSEQA
-572 DIRHGKIT
+572 IRGGRIS
-580 VPLYRASYIDSVLTS
+580 VPLYRASYIDAVLTS
-595 HNSDIQSHRD
+595 HNSDMQSHRD

-627 ALKPILRD
+627 AMKPILRD

-667 IITLLEHTRIEA
+667 IITLLEHARLEA
-679 ISGNIDASEAL
+679 ISKTVDLTDTASHTAC
-690 DSPDDADSSMTIS
+690 PP
-703 ASEQAHPVSLIICP
+703 PVSLIVCP

-731 APQLKTLLIIGTAQE
+731 APNLKTLLITGTAQE
-746 RRELLTHYSDYD
+746 RQELLTHYADYD

-772 CYDNLRF
+772 SYDNLHF
-779 RYQIIDE
+779 HYQIIDE

-852 DKDMIAAT
+852 NKDQIAAT

-894 TDEQH
+894 TDEQN
-899 KLYNANAL
+899 KLYTANTL
-907 KLQKDLEK
+907 KLQKDLEQ

-923 SKIQILSELTKL
+923 SKIQILAELTKL

-962 IQNAMAGGHKILL
+962 IENAMAGGHKILL
-975 FSQFTSMLDIIE
+975 FSQFTSMLDVIE
-987 RRLKAERILYYRL
+987 RRLKSERILYYRL

-1010 RLVSAF
+1010 RLVNAF
-1016 NENKVPVFLISLKA
+1016 NENKIPVFLISLKA

-1063 RIGQKHTVTVYKL
+1063 RIGQTHTVTVYKL

-1100 LSEEGVTASHLTRD
+1100 LSEEGVTASQLTKEELLK
-1114 DLLQILQN
+1114 LLQN

>member
-13 SDADYRKGQDIF
+13 TDADYRKGQDIF

-32 NFETDMN
+32 NFETDIN
-39 TLTDTPMITATVLDA
+39 TLTGTPMITATVLDA

-70 RIIGSL
+70 QIVGSL
-76 CSCPDFYQSQ
+76 CSCSDFYQSE

-103 HLQTSFSVK
+103 HIQISFPAK
-112 NQNRIGQTLIESYI
+112 KQNRIGQTLIESYI
-126 QQSTR
+126 HQSSGTHY
-131 SPYSAEALE
+131 PAEAAETKVL
-140 SRGMIELE
+140 IELE
-148 PILHKQYN
+148 PILHKQYH

-165 TSKKYV
+165 TGKKYV
-171 IKDLLEFARLV
+171 IKDLLEFARLI
-182 REHELF
+182 RQGELF

-193 LKFFHEPEAFAS
+193 LKFFHEPEAFTTE
-205 DSRELLNF
+205 SRNMLAF

-220 YEYHFHYVQDSTYR
+220 YEYHFHCVQDSTYR
-234 FQTMKALRFLPLS
+234 FQTMKALRYLPLS
-247 PTAIDTFLNL
+247 PTAVDMFLN
-257 MLGRSLQF
+257 MMIGHTLQF
-265 QLDDR
+265 DLDDHIR
-270 SQTIHV
+270 PIYVT
-276 VDGDPSLSLELKS
+276 DGDPELTLELKA
-289 EGTDSYH
+289 EDSDTYH
-296 LTIENCLIISGAH
+296 LTIEDCLILSGART
-309 HFWILKDKKLYKCS
+309 FWILKDKILYRCS
-323 DAFKRDMQP
+323 EAFKKDMQP

-337 NRQKVREITL
+337 NRQKIREITL

-361 HLEAHTDFHAE
+361 HLEAHTDFHTE
-372 GIDLSSY
+372 GVDLTDY

-404 RYNDETFSLATPIS
+404 RYGEETFSLATPIS
-418 CEDGFRDAAMENKIL
+418 CEDGFRDAAMENRIL

-439 FRPVLSSEYEDQ
+439 FQPAAVSGNEDSPVADA
-451 HLPDVD
+451 
-457 GDFVISHDDPSAFLF
+457 DFIISHDDQAAFLF

-487 ISSNMKRIRILSAPK
+487 ISSNMKRIRILSAPR

-517 IQSDTLPY
+517 IHSDSLPY

-567 RLSEK
+567 RLSEQA
-572 DIRHGKIT
+572 IRGGRIS
-580 VPLYRASYIDSVLTS
+580 VPLYRASYIDAVLTS

-627 ALKPILRD
+627 AMKPILRD

-667 IITLLEHTRIEA
+667 IITLLEHARLEA
-679 ISGNIDASEAL
+679 ISKTVDLTDTASHTAC
-690 DSPDDADSSMTIS
+690 PP
-703 ASEQAHPVSLIICP
+703 PVSLIVCP

-731 APQLKTLLIIGTAQE
+731 APNLKTLLITGTAQE
-746 RRELLTHYSDYD
+746 RQELLTHYADYD

-772 CYDNLRF
+772 SYDNLHF
-779 RYQIIDE
+779 HYQIIDE

-800 VCSIHSVTRFAL
+800 VCNIHSVTRFAL

-827 FEYLMPGFLYPY
+827 FEYLMPGFLYSY

-852 DKDMIAAT
+852 NKDQIAAT

-894 TDEQH
+894 TDEQN
-899 KLYNANAL
+899 KLYTANTL
-907 KLQKDLEK
+907 KLQKDLEQ

-923 SKIQILSELTKL
+923 SKIQILAELTKL

-962 IQNAMAGGHKILL
+962 IENAMAGGHKILL
-975 FSQFTSMLDIIE
+975 FSQFTSMLDVIE

-1010 RLVSAF
+1010 RLVNAF
-1016 NENKVPVFLISLKA
+1016 NENKIPVFLISLKA

-1063 RIGQKHTVTVYKL
+1063 RIGQTHTVTVYKL

-1100 LSEEGVTASHLTRD
+1100 LSEEGVTASQLTKEELLK
-1114 DLLQILQN
+1114 LLQN

>member
-32 NFETDMN
+32 NFETDIN
-39 TLTDTPMITATVLDA
+39 TLTGTPMITATVLDA

-70 RIIGSL
+70 QIVGSL
-76 CSCPDFYQSQ
+76 CSCSDFYQSE

-103 HLQTSFSVK
+103 HIQISFPAK
-112 NQNRIGQTLIESYI
+112 KQNRIGQTLIESYI
-126 QQSTR
+126 HQSSGTHY
-131 SPYSAEALE
+131 PAEASETKVL
-140 SRGMIELE
+140 IELE
-148 PILHKQYN
+148 PILHKQYH

-165 TSKKYV
+165 TGKKYV
-171 IKDLLEFARLV
+171 IKDLLEFARLI
-182 REHELF
+182 RQGELF

-193 LKFFHEPEAFAS
+193 LKFFHEPEAFTTE
-205 DSRELLNF
+205 SRNMLAF

-220 YEYHFHYVQDSTYR
+220 YEYHFHCVQDSTYR
-234 FQTMKALRFLPLS
+234 FQTMKALRYLPLS
-247 PTAIDTFLNL
+247 PTAVDMFLN
-257 MLGRSLQF
+257 MMIGHTLQF
-265 QLDDR
+265 DLDDHIR
-270 SQTIHV
+270 PIYVT
-276 VDGDPSLSLELKS
+276 DGDPELTLELKA
-289 EGTDSYH
+289 EDSDTYH
-296 LTIENCLIISGAH
+296 LTIEDCLILSGART
-309 HFWILKDKKLYKCS
+309 FWILKDKILYRCS
-323 DAFKRDMQP
+323 EAFKKDMQP

-337 NRQKVREITL
+337 NRQKIREITL

-361 HLEAHTDFHAE
+361 HLEAHTDFHTE
-372 GIDLSSY
+372 GVDLTDY

-404 RYNDETFSLATPIS
+404 RYGEETFSLATPIS
-418 CEDGFRDAAMENKIL
+418 CEDGFRDASMENRIL

-439 FRPVLSSEYEDQ
+439 FQPAAVSGNEDSPVADA
-451 HLPDVD
+451 
-457 GDFVISHDDPSAFLF
+457 DFIISHDDQAAFLF

-487 ISSNMKRIRILSAPK
+487 ISSNMKRIRILSAPR

-517 IQSDTLPY
+517 IHSDSLPY

-567 RLSEK
+567 RLSEQA
-572 DIRHGKIT
+572 IRGGRIS
-580 VPLYRASYIDSVLTS
+580 VPLYRASYIDAVLTS

-627 ALKPILRD
+627 AMKPILRD

-667 IITLLEHTRIEA
+667 IITLLEHARLEA
-679 ISGNIDASEAL
+679 ISKTVDLTDTASHTAC
-690 DSPDDADSSMTIS
+690 PP
-703 ASEQAHPVSLIICP
+703 PVSLIVCP

-731 APQLKTLLIIGTAQE
+731 APNLKTLLITGTAQE
-746 RRELLTHYSDYD
+746 RQELLTHYADYD

-772 CYDNLRF
+772 SYDNLHF
-779 RYQIIDE
+779 HFQIIDE

-852 DKDMIAAT
+852 NKDQIAAT

-894 TDEQH
+894 TDEQN
-899 KLYNANAL
+899 KLYTANTL
-907 KLQKDLEK
+907 KLQKDLEQ

-923 SKIQILSELTKL
+923 SKIQILAELTKL

-962 IQNAMAGGHKILL
+962 IENAMAGGHKILL
-975 FSQFTSMLDIIE
+975 FSQFTSMLDVIE

-1010 RLVSAF
+1010 RLVNAF
-1016 NENKVPVFLISLKA
+1016 NENKIPVFLISLKA

-1063 RIGQKHTVTVYKL
+1063 RIGQTHTVTVYKL

-1100 LSEEGVTASHLTRD
+1100 LSEEGVTASQLTKEELLK
-1114 DLLQILQN
+1114 LLQN

>member
-1 MAITRMTVIKAS
+1 MAITRMTVINAS
-13 SDADYRKGQDIF
+13 TDANYRKGQDIF

-32 NFETDMN
+32 NFETDIN

-70 RIIGSL
+70 QIVGSL
-76 CSCPDFYQSQ
+76 CSCSDFYQSD

-103 HLQTSFSVK
+103 HIQTSFPSK
-112 NQNRIGQTLIESYI
+112 KQNRIGQTLIESYI
-126 QQSTR
+126 HQS
-131 SPYSAEALE
+131 SGSHYPAETSETKVL
-140 SRGMIELE
+140 IELE
-148 PILHKQYN
+148 PILHKQYH

-165 TSKKYV
+165 TGKKYV
-171 IKDLLEFARLV
+171 IKDLLEFARLI
-182 REHELF
+182 RQGELF

-193 LKFFHEPEAFAS
+193 LKFFHEPEAFTS
-205 DSRELLNF
+205 ESRSMLAF

-234 FQTMKALRFLPLS
+234 FQTMKALRYLPLS
-247 PTAIDTFLNL
+247 PTAVDMFLN
-257 MLGRSLQF
+257 MMIGHTLQF
-265 QLDDR
+265 DLDDHIR
-270 SQTIHV
+270 PIYVT
-276 VDGDPSLSLELKS
+276 DGDPELTLELKA
-289 EGTDSYH
+289 EDSDTYH
-296 LTIENCLIISGAH
+296 LTIEDCLILSGART
-309 HFWILKDKKLYKCS
+309 FWILKDKILYRCS
-323 DAFKRDMQP
+323 EAFKKDMQP

-337 NRQKVREITL
+337 NRQKVHEITL

-361 HLEAHTDFHAE
+361 HLEAHTDFHTE
-372 GIDLSSY
+372 GVDLTGY
-379 EPPEAH
+379 EPLEAH

-404 RYNDETFSLATPIS
+404 RYGEETFSLATPIS
-418 CEDGFRDAAMENKIL
+418 CEDGFRDAAMENRIL

-439 FRPVLSSEYEDQ
+439 FQPAAVSVNEDSPVADA
-451 HLPDVD
+451 
-457 GDFVISHDDPSAFLF
+457 DFIISHDDQAAFLF

-502 TAVGVSVSNGLLEID
+502 TAVGVSVSKGLLEID
-517 IQSDTLPY
+517 IQSDSLPY
-525 EELAGILNSYRRRQK
+525 DELAGILNSYRRRQK

-567 RLSEK
+567 RLSEQ
-572 DIRHGKIT
+572 DIRDGRIS
-580 VPLYRASYIDSVLTS
+580 VPLYRASYIDAVLTS
-595 HNSDIQSHRD
+595 HNSDMQSHRD

-615 KSVADSDYEVPD
+615 KSVADSDYEVPN
-627 ALKPILRD
+627 AMKPILRD

-667 IITLLEHTRIEA
+667 IITLLEHARLEA
-679 ISGNIDASEAL
+679 ISKTIDLTETASHTAC
-690 DSPDDADSSMTIS
+690 PP
-703 ASEQAHPVSLIICP
+703 PVNLIVCP

-731 APQLKTLLIIGTAQE
+731 APNLKTLLITGTAQE
-746 RRELLTHYSDYD
+746 RQELLTHYADYD

-772 CYDNLRF
+772 SYDNLHF
-779 RYQIIDE
+779 HYQIIDE

-852 DKDMIAAT
+852 NKDQIAAT

-894 TDEQH
+894 TDEQN
-899 KLYNANAL
+899 KLYTANAL
-907 KLQKDLEK
+907 KLQKDLEQ

-923 SKIQILSELTKL
+923 SKIQILAELTKL

-962 IQNAMAGGHKILL
+962 IENAMAGGHKILL
-975 FSQFTSMLDIIE
+975 FSQFTSMLDVIE
-987 RRLKAERILYYRL
+987 RRLKTERILYYRL

-1010 RLVSAF
+1010 RLVNAF

-1100 LSEEGVTASHLTRD
+1100 LSEEGVTASHLTKE
-1114 DLLQILQN
+1114 DLLQILQ

>member
-13 SDADYRKGQDIF
+13 TDADYRKGQDIF

-32 NFETDMN
+32 NFETDIN
-39 TLTDTPMITATVLDA
+39 TLTGTPMITATVLDA

-61 QVSIDEDES
+61 QVSIDEDENQ
-70 RIIGSL
+70 IVGSL
-76 CSCPDFYQSQ
+76 CSCSDFYQSE

-103 HLQTSFSVK
+103 HIQTSFPAK
-112 NQNRIGQTLIESYI
+112 KQNRIGQTLIESYI
-126 QQSTR
+126 HQSSGTHY
-131 SPYSAEALE
+131 PAEASETKVL
-140 SRGMIELE
+140 IELE
-148 PILHKQYN
+148 PILHKQYH

-165 TSKKYV
+165 TGKKYV
-171 IKDLLEFARLV
+171 IKDLLEFARLI
-182 REHELF
+182 HQGELF

-193 LKFFHEPEAFAS
+193 LKFFHEPEAFTTE
-205 DSRELLNF
+205 SRNMLAF

-220 YEYHFHYVQDSTYR
+220 YEYHFHCVQDSTYR
-234 FQTMKALRFLPLS
+234 FQTMKALRYLPLS
-247 PTAIDTFLNL
+247 PTAVDMFLNMMIGHTL
-257 MLGRSLQF
+257 LF
-265 QLDDR
+265 DLDDHIR
-270 SQTIHV
+270 PIYVT
-276 VDGDPSLSLELKS
+276 DGDPELTLELKA
-289 EGTDSYH
+289 EDSDTYH
-296 LTIENCLIISGAH
+296 LTIEDCLILSGART
-309 HFWILKDKKLYKCS
+309 FWILKDKILYRCS
-323 DAFKRDMQP
+323 EAFKKDMQP

-361 HLEAHTDFHAE
+361 HLEAHTDFHTE
-372 GIDLSSY
+372 GVDLTDY

-404 RYNDETFSLATPIS
+404 RYGEETFSLATPIS
-418 CEDGFRDAAMENKIL
+418 CEDGFRDAAMENRIL

-439 FRPVLSSEYEDQ
+439 FQPAAVSGNEDSPVADA
-451 HLPDVD
+451 
-457 GDFVISHDDPSAFLF
+457 DFIISHDDQAAFLF

-487 ISSNMKRIRILSAPK
+487 ISSNMKRIRILSAPR

-517 IQSDTLPY
+517 IHSDSLPY

-567 RLSEK
+567 RLSEQA
-572 DIRHGKIT
+572 IRGGRIS
-580 VPLYRASYIDSVLTS
+580 VPLYRASYIDAVLTS

-627 ALKPILRD
+627 AMKPILRD

-667 IITLLEHTRIEA
+667 IITLLEHARLEA
-679 ISGNIDASEAL
+679 ISKTVDLTDTASHTAC
-690 DSPDDADSSMTIS
+690 PP
-703 ASEQAHPVSLIICP
+703 PVSLIVCP

-731 APQLKTLLIIGTAQE
+731 APNLKTLLITGTAQE
-746 RRELLTHYSDYD
+746 RQELLTHYADYD

-772 CYDNLRF
+772 RYDNLHF
-779 RYQIIDE
+779 HYQIIDE

-852 DKDMIAAT
+852 NKDQIAAT

-894 TDEQH
+894 TDEQN
-899 KLYNANAL
+899 KLYTANTL
-907 KLQKDLEK
+907 KLQKDLEQ

-923 SKIQILSELTKL
+923 SKIQILAELTKL

-962 IQNAMAGGHKILL
+962 IENAMAGGHKILL
-975 FSQFTSMLDIIE
+975 FSQFTSMLDVIE

-1010 RLVSAF
+1010 RLVNAF
-1016 NENKVPVFLISLKA
+1016 NENKIPVFLISLKA

-1063 RIGQKHTVTVYKL
+1063 RIGQTHTVTVYKL

-1100 LSEEGVTASHLTRD
+1100 LSEEGVTASQLTKEELLK
-1114 DLLQILQN
+1114 LLQN

>member
-32 NFETDMN
+32 NFETDIN

-70 RIIGSL
+70 QIVGSL
-76 CSCPDFYQSQ
+76 CSCSDFYQSE

-103 HLQTSFSVK
+103 HIQTSFPSK
-112 NQNRIGQTLIESYI
+112 KQNRIGQTLIESYI
-126 QQSTR
+126 HQS
-131 SPYSAEALE
+131 SGSHYPAEASETKVL
-140 SRGMIELE
+140 IELE
-148 PILHKQYN
+148 PILHNQYH

-171 IKDLLEFARLV
+171 IKDLLEFARLI
-182 REHELF
+182 RQGELF

-193 LKFFHEPEAFAS
+193 LKFFHEPEAFTTE
-205 DSRELLNF
+205 SRNMLAF

-220 YEYHFHYVQDSTYR
+220 YEYHFHCVQDSTYR
-234 FQTMKALRFLPLS
+234 FQTMKALRYLPLS
-247 PTAIDTFLNL
+247 PTAVDMFLN
-257 MLGRSLQF
+257 MMIGHTLQF
-265 QLDDR
+265 DLDDHIR
-270 SQTIHV
+270 PIYVT
-276 VDGDPSLSLELKS
+276 DGDPELTLELKA
-289 EGTDSYH
+289 EDSDTYH
-296 LTIENCLIISGAH
+296 LTIEDCLILSGART
-309 HFWILKDKKLYKCS
+309 FWILKDKILYRCS
-323 DAFKRDMQP
+323 EAFKKDMQP

-361 HLEAHTDFHAE
+361 HLEAHTDFHTE
-372 GIDLSSY
+372 GVDLTDY

-404 RYNDETFSLATPIS
+404 RYGEETFSLATPIS
-418 CEDGFRDAAMENKIL
+418 CEDGFRDAAMENRIL

-439 FRPVLSSEYEDQ
+439 FQPAAVSGNEDSPVADA
-451 HLPDVD
+451 
-457 GDFVISHDDPSAFLF
+457 DFIISHDDQAAFLF

-487 ISSNMKRIRILSAPK
+487 ISSNMKRIRILSAPR

-517 IQSDTLPY
+517 IHSDSLPY

-567 RLSEK
+567 RLSEQA
-572 DIRHGKIT
+572 IRGGRIS
-580 VPLYRASYIDSVLTS
+580 VPLYRASYIDAVLTS

-627 ALKPILRD
+627 AMKPILRD

-667 IITLLEHTRIEA
+667 IITLLEHARLEA
-679 ISGNIDASEAL
+679 ISKTVDLTDTASHTAC
-690 DSPDDADSSMTIS
+690 PP
-703 ASEQAHPVSLIICP
+703 PVSLIVCP

-731 APQLKTLLIIGTAQE
+731 APNLKTLLITGTAQE
-746 RRELLTHYSDYD
+746 RQELLTHYADYD

-772 CYDNLRF
+772 RYDNLHF
-779 RYQIIDE
+779 HYQIIDE

-852 DKDMIAAT
+852 NKDQIAAT

-894 TDEQH
+894 TDEQN
-899 KLYNANAL
+899 KLYTANTL
-907 KLQKDLEK
+907 KLQKDLEQ

-923 SKIQILSELTKL
+923 SKIQILAELTKL

-962 IQNAMAGGHKILL
+962 IENAMAGGHKILL
-975 FSQFTSMLDIIE
+975 FSQFTSMLDVIE

-1010 RLVSAF
+1010 RLVNAF
-1016 NENKVPVFLISLKA
+1016 NENKIPVFLISLKA

-1063 RIGQKHTVTVYKL
+1063 RIGQTHTVTVYKL

-1091 NKKALSDQI
+1091 NKKTLSDQI
-1100 LSEEGVTASHLTRD
+1100 LSEKGVTASQLTKEELLK
-1114 DLLQILQN
+1114 LLQN

>member
-32 NFETDMN
+32 NFETDIN
-39 TLTDTPMITATVLDA
+39 TLTGTPMITATVLDA

-70 RIIGSL
+70 QIVGSL
-76 CSCPDFYQSQ
+76 CSCSDFYQSE

-103 HLQTSFSVK
+103 HIQTSFPAK
-112 NQNRIGQTLIESYI
+112 KQNRIGQTLIESYI
-126 QQSTR
+126 HQS
-131 SPYSAEALE
+131 SGSHYPAEASETKVL
-140 SRGMIELE
+140 IELE
-148 PILHKQYN
+148 PILHKQYH

-165 TSKKYV
+165 TGKKYV
-171 IKDLLEFARLV
+171 IKDLLEFARLI
-182 REHELF
+182 RQDELF

-193 LKFFHEPEAFAS
+193 LKFFHEPEAFTTE
-205 DSRELLNF
+205 SRNMLAF

-220 YEYHFHYVQDSTYR
+220 YEYHFHCVQDSTYR
-234 FQTMKALRFLPLS
+234 FQTMKALRYLPLS
-247 PTAIDTFLNL
+247 PTAVDMFLN
-257 MLGRSLQF
+257 MMIGHTLQF
-265 QLDDR
+265 DLDDHIR
-270 SQTIHV
+270 PIYVT
-276 VDGDPSLSLELKS
+276 DGDPELTLELKAK
-289 EGTDSYH
+289 DSDTYH
-296 LTIENCLIISGAH
+296 LTIEDCLILSGART
-309 HFWILKDKKLYKCS
+309 FWILKDKILYRCS
-323 DAFKRDMQP
+323 EAFKKDMQP

-361 HLEAHTDFHAE
+361 HLEAHTDFHTE
-372 GIDLSSY
+372 GVDLTDY

-404 RYNDETFSLATPIS
+404 RYGEETFSLATPIS
-418 CEDGFRDAAMENKIL
+418 CEDGFRDAAMENRIL

-439 FRPVLSSEYEDQ
+439 FQPAAVSGNEDSPVADA
-451 HLPDVD
+451 
-457 GDFVISHDDPSAFLF
+457 DFIISHDDQAAFLF

-487 ISSNMKRIRILSAPK
+487 ISSNMKRIRILSAPR

-517 IQSDTLPY
+517 IHSDSLPY

-567 RLSEK
+567 RLSEQS
-572 DIRHGKIT
+572 IRGGRIS
-580 VPLYRASYIDSVLTS
+580 VPLYRASYIDAVLTS

-627 ALKPILRD
+627 AMKPILRD

-667 IITLLEHTRIEA
+667 IITLLEHARLEA
-679 ISGNIDASEAL
+679 ISKTVDLTDTASHTAC
-690 DSPDDADSSMTIS
+690 PP
-703 ASEQAHPVSLIICP
+703 PVSLIVCP

-731 APQLKTLLIIGTAQE
+731 APNLKTLLITGTAQE
-746 RRELLTHYSDYD
+746 RQELLTHYADYD

-772 CYDNLRF
+772 SYDNLHF
-779 RYQIIDE
+779 HYQIIDE

-852 DKDMIAAT
+852 NKDQIAAT

-894 TDEQH
+894 TDEQN
-899 KLYNANAL
+899 KLYTANTL
-907 KLQKDLEK
+907 KLQKDLEQ

-923 SKIQILSELTKL
+923 SKIQILAELTKL

-962 IQNAMAGGHKILL
+962 IENAMAGGHKILL
-975 FSQFTSMLDIIE
+975 FSQFTSMLDVIE

-1010 RLVSAF
+1010 RLVNAF
-1016 NENKVPVFLISLKA
+1016 NENKIPVFLISLKA

-1063 RIGQKHTVTVYKL
+1063 RIGQTHTVTVYKL

-1100 LSEEGVTASHLTRD
+1100 LSEEGVTASQLTKEELLK
-1114 DLLQILQN
+1114 LLQN

>member
-32 NFETDMN
+32 NFETDIN
-39 TLTDTPMITATVLDA
+39 TLTGTPMITATVLDA

-70 RIIGSL
+70 QIVGSL
-76 CSCPDFYQSQ
+76 CSCSDFYQSE

-103 HLQTSFSVK
+103 HIQTSFPAK
-112 NQNRIGQTLIESYI
+112 KQNRIGQTLIESYI
-126 QQSTR
+126 HQSSGTHY
-131 SPYSAEALE
+131 PAEASETKVL
-140 SRGMIELE
+140 IELE
-148 PILHKQYN
+148 PILHKQYH

-165 TSKKYV
+165 TGKKYV
-171 IKDLLEFARLV
+171 IKDLLEFARLI
-182 REHELF
+182 RQGELF

-193 LKFFHEPEAFAS
+193 LKFFHEPEAFTS
-205 DSRELLNF
+205 ESRSMLAF

-220 YEYHFHYVQDSTYR
+220 YEYHFHCVQDSTYR
-234 FQTMKALRFLPLS
+234 FQTMKALRYLPLS
-247 PTAIDTFLNL
+247 PTAVDMFLN
-257 MLGRSLQF
+257 MMIGHTLQF
-265 QLDDR
+265 DLDDHIR
-270 SQTIHV
+270 PIYVT
-276 VDGDPSLSLELKS
+276 DGDPELTLELKA
-289 EGTDSYH
+289 EDSDTYH
-296 LTIENCLIISGAH
+296 LTIEDCLILSGART
-309 HFWILKDKKLYKCS
+309 FWILKDKILYRCS
-323 DAFKRDMQP
+323 EAFKKDMQP

-337 NRQKVREITL
+337 NRQKIREITL

-361 HLEAHTDFHAE
+361 HLETHTDFHTE
-372 GIDLSSY
+372 GVDLTDY

-404 RYNDETFSLATPIS
+404 RYGEETFSLATPIS
-418 CEDGFRDAAMENKIL
+418 CEDGFRDAAMENRIL

-439 FRPVLSSEYEDQ
+439 FQPAAVSGNEDSPVADA
-451 HLPDVD
+451 
-457 GDFVISHDDPSAFLF
+457 DFIISHDDQAAFLF

-487 ISSNMKRIRILSAPK
+487 ISSNMKRIRILSAPR

-517 IQSDTLPY
+517 IHSDSLPY

-567 RLSEK
+567 RLSEQA
-572 DIRHGKIT
+572 IRGGRIS
-580 VPLYRASYIDSVLTS
+580 VPLYRASYIDAVLTS

-627 ALKPILRD
+627 AMKPILRD

-667 IITLLEHTRIEA
+667 IITLLEHARLEA
-679 ISGNIDASEAL
+679 ISKTVDLTDTASHTAC
-690 DSPDDADSSMTIS
+690 PP
-703 ASEQAHPVSLIICP
+703 PVSLIVCP

-731 APQLKTLLIIGTAQE
+731 APNLKTLLITGTAQE
-746 RRELLTHYSDYD
+746 RQELLTHYADYD

-772 CYDNLRF
+772 SYDNLHF
-779 RYQIIDE
+779 HFQIIDE

-852 DKDMIAAT
+852 NKDQIAAT

-894 TDEQH
+894 TDEQN
-899 KLYNANAL
+899 KLYTANTL
-907 KLQKDLEK
+907 KLQKDLEQ
-915 QSDSMFKT
+915 QSDNMFKT
-923 SKIQILSELTKL
+923 SKIQILAELTKL

-962 IQNAMAGGHKILL
+962 IENAMAGGHKILL
-975 FSQFTSMLDIIE
+975 FSQFTSMLDVIE

-1010 RLVSAF
+1010 RLVNAF
-1016 NENKVPVFLISLKA
+1016 NENKIPVFLISLKA

-1063 RIGQKHTVTVYKL
+1063 RIGQTHTVTVYKL

-1100 LSEEGVTASHLTRD
+1100 LSEEGVTASQLTKEELLK
-1114 DLLQILQN
+1114 LLQN

>member
-32 NFETDMN
+32 NFETDIN

-70 RIIGSL
+70 QIVGSL
-76 CSCPDFYQSQ
+76 CSCSDFYQSE

-103 HLQTSFSVK
+103 HIQTSFPSK
-112 NQNRIGQTLIESYI
+112 KQNRIGQTLIESYI
-126 QQSTR
+126 HQS
-131 SPYSAEALE
+131 SGSHYPAEASETKVL
-140 SRGMIELE
+140 IELE
-148 PILHKQYN
+148 PILHKQYH

-165 TSKKYV
+165 TGKKYV
-171 IKDLLEFARLV
+171 IKDLLEFARLI
-182 REHELF
+182 RQGELF

-193 LKFFHEPEAFAS
+193 LKFFHEPEAFTTE
-205 DSRELLNF
+205 SRNMLAF

-220 YEYHFHYVQDSTYR
+220 YEYHFHCVQDSTYR
-234 FQTMKALRFLPLS
+234 FQTMKALRYLPLS
-247 PTAIDTFLNL
+247 PTAVDMFLN
-257 MLGRSLQF
+257 MMIGHTLQF
-265 QLDDR
+265 DLDNHIR
-270 SQTIHV
+270 TIYV
-276 VDGDPSLSLELKS
+276 TDGDPELMLELKA
-289 EGTDSYH
+289 EDSDTYH
-296 LTIENCLIISGAH
+296 LTIEDCLILSGART
-309 HFWILKDKKLYKCS
+309 FWILKDKILYRCS
-323 DAFKRDMQP
+323 EAFKKDMQP

-337 NRQKVREITL
+337 NRQKIREITL

-361 HLEAHTDFHAE
+361 HLEAHTDFHTE
-372 GIDLSSY
+372 GVDLTDY

-404 RYNDETFSLATPIS
+404 RYGEETFSLATPIS
-418 CEDGFRDAAMENKIL
+418 CEDGFRDASMEHRIL

-439 FRPVLSSEYEDQ
+439 FQPAAVSGNEDSPVADA
-451 HLPDVD
+451 
-457 GDFVISHDDPSAFLF
+457 DFIISHDDQAAFLF

-487 ISSNMKRIRILSAPK
+487 ISSNMKRIRILSAPR

-517 IQSDTLPY
+517 IHSDSLPY

-567 RLSEK
+567 RLSEQA
-572 DIRHGKIT
+572 IRGGRIS
-580 VPLYRASYIDSVLTS
+580 VPLYRASYIDAVLTS

-627 ALKPILRD
+627 AMKPILRD

-667 IITLLEHTRIEA
+667 IITLLEHARLEA
-679 ISGNIDASEAL
+679 ISKTVDLTDTASHTAC
-690 DSPDDADSSMTIS
+690 PP
-703 ASEQAHPVSLIICP
+703 PVSLIVCP

-731 APQLKTLLIIGTAQE
+731 APNLKTLLITGTAQE
-746 RRELLTHYSDYD
+746 RQELLTHYADYD

-772 CYDNLRF
+772 SYDNLHF
-779 RYQIIDE
+779 HFQIIDE

-852 DKDMIAAT
+852 NKDPIAAT

-894 TDEQH
+894 TDEQN
-899 KLYNANAL
+899 KLYTANTL
-907 KLQKDLEK
+907 KLQKDLEQ

-923 SKIQILSELTKL
+923 SKIQILAELTKL

-962 IQNAMAGGHKILL
+962 IENAMAGGHKILL
-975 FSQFTSMLDIIE
+975 FSQFTSMLDVIE

-1010 RLVSAF
+1010 RLVNAF
-1016 NENKVPVFLISLKA
+1016 NENKIPVFLISLKA

-1063 RIGQKHTVTVYKL
+1063 RIGQTHTVTVYKL

-1100 LSEEGVTASHLTRD
+1100 LSEEGVTASQLTKEELLK
-1114 DLLQILQN
+1114 LLQN

>member
-32 NFETDMN
+32 NFETDIN
-39 TLTDTPMITATVLDA
+39 TLTGTPMITATVLDA

-70 RIIGSL
+70 QIVGSL
-76 CSCPDFYQSQ
+76 CSCSDFYQSE

-103 HLQTSFSVK
+103 HIQTSFPAK
-112 NQNRIGQTLIESYI
+112 KQNRIGQTLIESYI
-126 QQSTR
+126 HQS
-131 SPYSAEALE
+131 SGSHYPAEASETKVL
-140 SRGMIELE
+140 IELE
-148 PILHKQYN
+148 PILHKQYH

-165 TSKKYV
+165 TGKKYV
-171 IKDLLEFARLV
+171 IKDLLEFARLI
-182 REHELF
+182 RQGELF

-193 LKFFHEPEAFAS
+193 LKFFHEPEAFTTE
-205 DSRELLNF
+205 SRNMLAF

-220 YEYHFHYVQDSTYR
+220 YEYHFHCVQDSTYR
-234 FQTMKALRFLPLS
+234 FQTMKALRYLPLS
-247 PTAIDTFLNL
+247 PTAVDMFLN
-257 MLGRSLQF
+257 MMIGHTLQF
-265 QLDDR
+265 DLDDHIR
-270 SQTIHV
+270 PIYVT
-276 VDGDPSLSLELKS
+276 DGDPELTLELKA
-289 EGTDSYH
+289 EDSDTYH
-296 LTIENCLIISGAH
+296 LTIQDCLILSGART
-309 HFWILKDKKLYKCS
+309 FWILKDKILYRCS
-323 DAFKRDMQP
+323 EAFKKDMQP

-337 NRQKVREITL
+337 NRQKIREITL

-361 HLEAHTDFHAE
+361 HLEAHTDFHTE
-372 GIDLSSY
+372 GVDLTDY

-404 RYNDETFSLATPIS
+404 RYGEETFSLATPIS
-418 CEDGFRDAAMENKIL
+418 CEDGFRDAAMENRIL

-439 FRPVLSSEYEDQ
+439 FQPAAVSGNEDSPVADA
-451 HLPDVD
+451 
-457 GDFVISHDDPSAFLF
+457 DFIISHDDQTAFLF

-487 ISSNMKRIRILSAPK
+487 ISSNMKRIRILSAPR

-517 IQSDTLPY
+517 IHSDSLPY

-567 RLSEK
+567 RLSEQA
-572 DIRHGKIT
+572 IRGGRIS
-580 VPLYRASYIDSVLTS
+580 VPLYRASYIDAVLTS

-627 ALKPILRD
+627 AMKPILRD

-667 IITLLEHTRIEA
+667 IITLLEHARLEA
-679 ISGNIDASEAL
+679 ISKTVDLTETASHTAC
-690 DSPDDADSSMTIS
+690 PP
-703 ASEQAHPVSLIICP
+703 PVSLIVCP

-731 APQLKTLLIIGTAQE
+731 APNLKTLLITGTAQE
-746 RRELLTHYSDYD
+746 RQELLTHYADYD

-772 CYDNLRF
+772 SYDNLHF
-779 RYQIIDE
+779 HYQIIDE

-852 DKDMIAAT
+852 NKDQIAAT

-894 TDEQH
+894 TDEQN
-899 KLYNANAL
+899 KLYTANTL
-907 KLQKDLEK
+907 KLQKDLEQ

-923 SKIQILSELTKL
+923 SKIQILAELTKL

-962 IQNAMAGGHKILL
+962 IENAMAGGHKILL
-975 FSQFTSMLDIIE
+975 FSQFTSMLDVIE

-1010 RLVSAF
+1010 RLVNAF
-1016 NENKVPVFLISLKA
+1016 NENKIPVFLISLKA

-1063 RIGQKHTVTVYKL
+1063 RIGQTHTVTVYKL

-1100 LSEEGVTASHLTRD
+1100 LSEEGVTASQLTKEE
-1114 DLLQILQN
+1114 LLQILQN

>member
-32 NFETDMN
+32 NFETDIN
-39 TLTDTPMITATVLDA
+39 TLTGTPMITATVLDA

-70 RIIGSL
+70 QIVGSL
-76 CSCPDFYQSQ
+76 CSCSDFYQSE

-103 HLQTSFSVK
+103 HIQISFPAK
-112 NQNRIGQTLIESYI
+112 KQNRIGQTLIESYI
-126 QQSTR
+126 HQSSGTHY
-131 SPYSAEALE
+131 PAEASETKVL
-140 SRGMIELE
+140 IELE
-148 PILHKQYN
+148 PILHKQYH

-165 TSKKYV
+165 TGKKYV
-171 IKDLLEFARLV
+171 IKDLLEFARLI
-182 REHELF
+182 RQGELF

-193 LKFFHEPEAFAS
+193 LKFFHEPEAFTTE
-205 DSRELLNF
+205 SRSMLAF

-220 YEYHFHYVQDSTYR
+220 YEYHFHCVQDSTYR
-234 FQTMKALRFLPLS
+234 FQTMKALRYLPLS
-247 PTAIDTFLNL
+247 PTAVDMFLN
-257 MLGRSLQF
+257 MMIGHTLQF
-265 QLDDR
+265 DLDDHIR
-270 SQTIHV
+270 PIYVT
-276 VDGDPSLSLELKS
+276 DGNPELTLELKA
-289 EGTDSYH
+289 EDSDTYH
-296 LTIENCLIISGAH
+296 LTIEDCLILSGAQT
-309 HFWILKDKKLYKCS
+309 FWILKDKILYRCS
-323 DAFKRDMQP
+323 EAFKKDMQP

-361 HLEAHTDFHAE
+361 HLEAHTDFHTE
-372 GIDLSSY
+372 GVDLTDY

-404 RYNDETFSLATPIS
+404 RYGEETFSLATPIS
-418 CEDGFRDAAMENKIL
+418 CEDGFRDASMESRIL

-439 FRPVLSSEYEDQ
+439 FQPAAVSGNEDSPVADA
-451 HLPDVD
+451 
-457 GDFVISHDDPSAFLF
+457 DFIISHDDQAAFLF

-487 ISSNMKRIRILSAPK
+487 ISSNMKRIRILSAPR

-517 IQSDTLPY
+517 IHSDSLPY

-567 RLSEK
+567 RLSEQA
-572 DIRHGKIT
+572 IRGGRIS
-580 VPLYRASYIDSVLTS
+580 VPLYRASYIDAVLTS

-627 ALKPILRD
+627 AMKPILRD

-667 IITLLEHTRIEA
+667 IITLLEHARLEA
-679 ISGNIDASEAL
+679 ISKTVDLTDTASHTAC
-690 DSPDDADSSMTIS
+690 PP
-703 ASEQAHPVSLIICP
+703 PVSLIVCP

-731 APQLKTLLIIGTAQE
+731 APNLKTLLITGTAQE
-746 RRELLTHYSDYD
+746 RQELLTHYADYD

-772 CYDNLRF
+772 SYDNLHF
-779 RYQIIDE
+779 HYQIIDE

-852 DKDMIAAT
+852 NKDQIAAT

-894 TDEQH
+894 TDEQN
-899 KLYNANAL
+899 KLYTANTL
-907 KLQKDLEK
+907 KLQKDLEQ
-915 QSDSMFKT
+915 QSDNMFKT
-923 SKIQILSELTKL
+923 SKIQILAELTKL

-962 IQNAMAGGHKILL
+962 IENAMAGGHKILL
-975 FSQFTSMLDIIE
+975 FSQFTSMLDVIE
-987 RRLKAERILYYRL
+987 RRLKSERILYYRL

-1010 RLVSAF
+1010 RLVNAF
-1016 NENKVPVFLISLKA
+1016 NENKIPVFLISLKA

-1063 RIGQKHTVTVYKL
+1063 RIGQTHTVTVYKL

-1091 NKKALSDQI
+1091 NKKTLSDQI
-1100 LSEEGVTASHLTRD
+1100 LSEKGVTASQLTKEELLK
-1114 DLLQILQN
+1114 LLQN

>member
-32 NFETDMN
+32 NFETDIN

-70 RIIGSL
+70 QIVGSL
-76 CSCPDFYQSQ
+76 CSCSDFYQAE

-103 HLQTSFSVK
+103 HIQTSFPSK
-112 NQNRIGQTLIESYI
+112 KQNRIGQTLIESYI
-126 QQSTR
+126 HQSSGTHY
-131 SPYSAEALE
+131 PAEASETKVL
-140 SRGMIELE
+140 IELE
-148 PILHKQYN
+148 PILHKQYH

-165 TSKKYV
+165 TGKKYV
-171 IKDLLEFARLV
+171 IKDLLEFARLI
-182 REHELF
+182 HQGELF

-193 LKFFHEPEAFAS
+193 LKFFHEPEAFTS
-205 DSRELLNF
+205 ESRSMLAF

-220 YEYHFHYVQDSTYR
+220 YEYHFHCVQDSTYR
-234 FQTMKALRFLPLS
+234 FQTMKALRYLPLS
-247 PTAIDTFLNL
+247 PTAVDMFLN
-257 MLGRSLQF
+257 MMIGHTLQF
-265 QLDDR
+265 DLDDHIR
-270 SQTIHV
+270 PIYVT
-276 VDGDPSLSLELKS
+276 DGDPELTLELKA
-289 EGTDSYH
+289 EDSDTYH
-296 LTIENCLIISGAH
+296 LTIEDCLILSGART
-309 HFWILKDKKLYKCS
+309 FWILKDKILYRCS
-323 DAFKRDMQP
+323 EAFKKDMQP

-361 HLEAHTDFHAE
+361 HLEAHTDFHTE
-372 GIDLSSY
+372 GVDLTDY

-404 RYNDETFSLATPIS
+404 RYGEETFSLATPIS
-418 CEDGFRDAAMENKIL
+418 CEDGFRDAAMENRIL

-439 FRPVLSSEYEDQ
+439 FQPAAVSGNEDSPVADA
-451 HLPDVD
+451 
-457 GDFVISHDDPSAFLF
+457 DFIISHDDQAAFLF

-487 ISSNMKRIRILSAPK
+487 ISSNMKRIRILSAPR

-517 IQSDTLPY
+517 VHSDSLPY
-525 EELAGILNSYRRRQK
+525 EELAGILNSYRCRQK

-567 RLSEK
+567 RLSEQA
-572 DIRHGKIT
+572 IRGGRIS
-580 VPLYRASYIDSVLTS
+580 VPLYRASYIDAVLTS

-605 RYFKSLIRDM
+605 RYFKSLIRV

-627 ALKPILRD
+627 AMKPILRD

-667 IITLLEHTRIEA
+667 IITLLEHARLEA
-679 ISGNIDASEAL
+679 ISKTVDLTDTASHTAC
-690 DSPDDADSSMTIS
+690 PP
-703 ASEQAHPVSLIICP
+703 PVSLIVCP

-731 APQLKTLLIIGTAQE
+731 APNLKTLLITGTAQE
-746 RRELLTHYSDYD
+746 RQELLTHYADYD

-772 CYDNLRF
+772 RYDNLHF
-779 RYQIIDE
+779 HYQIIDE

-852 DKDMIAAT
+852 NKDQIAAT

-894 TDEQH
+894 TDEQN
-899 KLYNANAL
+899 KLYTANTL
-907 KLQKDLEK
+907 KLQKDLEQ

-923 SKIQILSELTKL
+923 SKIQILAELTKL

-962 IQNAMAGGHKILL
+962 IENAMAGGHKILL
-975 FSQFTSMLDIIE
+975 FSQFTSMLDVIE

-1010 RLVSAF
+1010 RLVNAF
-1016 NENKVPVFLISLKA
+1016 NENKIPVFLISLKA

-1063 RIGQKHTVTVYKL
+1063 RIGQTHTVTVYKL

-1100 LSEEGVTASHLTRD
+1100 LSEEGVTASQLTKEELLK
-1114 DLLQILQN
+1114 LLQN

>member
-32 NFETDMN
+32 NFETDIN

-70 RIIGSL
+70 QIVGSL
-76 CSCPDFYQSQ
+76 CSCSDFYQSE

-103 HLQTSFSVK
+103 HIQTSFPSK
-112 NQNRIGQTLIESYI
+112 KQNRIGQTLIESYI
-126 QQSTR
+126 HQSSGTHY
-131 SPYSAEALE
+131 PAEASETKVL
-140 SRGMIELE
+140 IELE
-148 PILHKQYN
+148 PILHKQYH

-165 TSKKYV
+165 TGKKYV
-171 IKDLLEFARLV
+171 IKDLLEFARLI
-182 REHELF
+182 RQGELF

-193 LKFFHEPEAFAS
+193 LKFFHGPEAFTTE
-205 DSRELLNF
+205 SRNMLAF

-220 YEYHFHYVQDSTYR
+220 YEYHFHCVQDSTYR
-234 FQTMKALRFLPLS
+234 FQTMKALRYLPLS
-247 PTAIDTFLNL
+247 PTAVDMFLN
-257 MLGRSLQF
+257 MMIGHTLQF
-265 QLDDR
+265 DLDDHIR
-270 SQTIHV
+270 PIYVT
-276 VDGDPSLSLELKS
+276 DGDPELTLELKA
-289 EGTDSYH
+289 EDSDTYH
-296 LTIENCLIISGAH
+296 LTIEDCLILSGART
-309 HFWILKDKKLYKCS
+309 FWILKDKILYRCS
-323 DAFKRDMQP
+323 EAFKKDMQP

-337 NRQKVREITL
+337 NRQKIREITL

-361 HLEAHTDFHAE
+361 HLEAHTDFHTE
-372 GIDLSSY
+372 GVDLTDY

-404 RYNDETFSLATPIS
+404 RYGEETFSLATPIS
-418 CEDGFRDAAMENKIL
+418 CEDGFRDASMENRIL

-439 FRPVLSSEYEDQ
+439 FQPAAVSGNEDSPVADA
-451 HLPDVD
+451 
-457 GDFVISHDDPSAFLF
+457 DFIISHDDQAAFLF

-487 ISSNMKRIRILSAPK
+487 ISSNMKRIRILSAPR

-517 IQSDTLPY
+517 IHSDSLPY

-567 RLSEK
+567 RLSEQA
-572 DIRHGKIT
+572 IRGGRIS
-580 VPLYRASYIDSVLTS
+580 VPLYRASYIDTVLTS

-627 ALKPILRD
+627 AMKPILRD

-667 IITLLEHTRIEA
+667 IITLLEHARLEA
-679 ISGNIDASEAL
+679 ISKTVDLTDTASHTAC
-690 DSPDDADSSMTIS
+690 PP
-703 ASEQAHPVSLIICP
+703 PVSLIVCP

-731 APQLKTLLIIGTAQE
+731 APNLKTLLITGTAQE
-746 RRELLTHYSDYD
+746 RQELLTHYADYD

-772 CYDNLRF
+772 SYDNLHF
-779 RYQIIDE
+779 HYQIIDE

-852 DKDMIAAT
+852 NKDQIAAT

-894 TDEQH
+894 TDEQN
-899 KLYNANAL
+899 KLYTANTL
-907 KLQKDLEK
+907 KLQKDLEQ

-923 SKIQILSELTKL
+923 SKIQILAELTKL

-962 IQNAMAGGHKILL
+962 IENAMAGGHKILL
-975 FSQFTSMLDIIE
+975 FSQFTSMLDVIE

-1010 RLVSAF
+1010 RLVNAF
-1016 NENKVPVFLISLKA
+1016 NENKIPVFLISLKA

-1063 RIGQKHTVTVYKL
+1063 RIGQTHTVTVYKL

-1100 LSEEGVTASHLTRD
+1100 LSEEGVTASQLTKEELLK
-1114 DLLQILQN
+1114 LLQN

>member
-13 SDADYRKGQDIF
+13 TDADYRKGQDIF

-32 NFETDMN
+32 NFETDIN
-39 TLTDTPMITATVLDA
+39 TLTGTPMITATVLDA

-61 QVSIDEDES
+61 QVSIDEDENQ
-70 RIIGSL
+70 IVGSL
-76 CSCPDFYQSQ
+76 CSCSDFYQSE

-103 HLQTSFSVK
+103 HIQTSFPAK
-112 NQNRIGQTLIESYI
+112 KQNRIGQTLIESYI
-126 QQSTR
+126 HQSSGTHY
-131 SPYSAEALE
+131 PAEASETKVL
-140 SRGMIELE
+140 IELE
-148 PILHKQYN
+148 PILHKQYH

-165 TSKKYV
+165 TGKKYV
-171 IKDLLEFARLV
+171 IKDLLEFARLI
-182 REHELF
+182 HQGELF

-193 LKFFHEPEAFAS
+193 LKFFHEPEAFTTE
-205 DSRELLNF
+205 SRNMLAF

-220 YEYHFHYVQDSTYR
+220 YEYHFHCVQDSTYR
-234 FQTMKALRFLPLS
+234 FQTMKALRYLPLS
-247 PTAIDTFLNL
+247 PTAVDMFLN
-257 MLGRSLQF
+257 MMIGHTLQF
-265 QLDDR
+265 DLDDHIR
-270 SQTIHV
+270 PIYVT
-276 VDGDPSLSLELKS
+276 DGDPELTLELKA
-289 EGTDSYH
+289 EDSDTYH
-296 LTIENCLIISGAH
+296 LTIEDCLILSGAQT
-309 HFWILKDKKLYKCS
+309 FWILKDKILYRCS
-323 DAFKRDMQP
+323 EAFKKDMQP

-337 NRQKVREITL
+337 NRQKIREITL

-361 HLEAHTDFHAE
+361 HLEAHTDFHTE
-372 GIDLSSY
+372 GVDLTDY

-404 RYNDETFSLATPIS
+404 RYGEETFSLATPIS
-418 CEDGFRDAAMENKIL
+418 CEDGFRDAAMENRIL

-439 FRPVLSSEYEDQ
+439 FQPAAVSGNEDSPVADA
-451 HLPDVD
+451 
-457 GDFVISHDDPSAFLF
+457 DFIISHDDQAAFLF

-487 ISSNMKRIRILSAPK
+487 ISSNMKRIRILSAPR

-517 IQSDTLPY
+517 IHSDSLPY

-567 RLSEK
+567 RLSEQA
-572 DIRHGKIT
+572 IRGGRIS
-580 VPLYRASYIDSVLTS
+580 VPLYRASYIDAVLTS

-627 ALKPILRD
+627 AMKPILRD

-667 IITLLEHTRIEA
+667 IITLLEHARLEE
-679 ISGNIDASEAL
+679 ISKTVDLTDTASHTAC
-690 DSPDDADSSMTIS
+690 PP
-703 ASEQAHPVSLIICP
+703 PVSLIVCP

-731 APQLKTLLIIGTAQE
+731 APNLKTLLITGTAQE
-746 RRELLTHYSDYD
+746 RQELLTHYADYD

-772 CYDNLRF
+772 SYDNLHF
-779 RYQIIDE
+779 HYQIIDE

-800 VCSIHSVTRFAL
+800 VCNIHSVTRFAL

-852 DKDMIAAT
+852 NKDQIAAT

-894 TDEQH
+894 TDEQN
-899 KLYNANAL
+899 KLYTANTL
-907 KLQKDLEK
+907 KLQKDLEQ

-923 SKIQILSELTKL
+923 SKIQILAELTKL

-962 IQNAMAGGHKILL
+962 IENAMAGGHKILL
-975 FSQFTSMLDIIE
+975 FSQFTSMLDVIE

-1010 RLVSAF
+1010 RLVNAF
-1016 NENKVPVFLISLKA
+1016 NENKIPVFLISLKA

-1063 RIGQKHTVTVYKL
+1063 RIGQTHTVTVYKL

-1100 LSEEGVTASHLTRD
+1100 LSEEGVTASQLTKEELLK
-1114 DLLQILQN
+1114 LLQN